1 MVLMSKMLKLFG
13 FVLLGGCFCIFGA
26 RAQDASYE
34 PVLPDG
40 DQNITSGIYY
50 DTVSPDPSNKT
61 HEGNISVSGEGDLN
75 IFAEQAADKYD
86 SSYTLN
92 GQLTVG
98 SDEVI
103 ESQSNGIVSII
114 NMSTGKFDFTMNG
127 GAVLV
132 QNGGNLYFGNRNGG
146 TNGGTMNVSGVPSF
160 YVQGNNSVLTFS
172 GVTVGGDNNGDN
184 KLESINISNMGTL
197 NLTNTEI
204 NGGDSLK
211 AVNVLTAGT
220 LSLEDSLLQG
230 DSFNLTVQDSG
241 TVELDNSTLSIN
253 NAAAKTE
260 GDDNSGAAI
269 VFDNGNLT
277 LKNGSKLEMTSGVDT
292 GVISGAFSF
301 TDSNVDIS
309 GSSTLSKG
317 NSGDM
322 LFSGGSLNL
331 GTPGD
336 TGDISKISHSG
347 LTGSI
352 RLSNVGNAT
361 LSGKSSIERTGAGGD
376 IVVNSTGL
384 VMKDEASLNV
394 STEGGNVVFSS
405 AVAQL
410 SDKASIKVAENSN
423 EVKIENNSNVTM
435 AGESSMSANHVYVS
449 NGSSLELT
457 GSAKIMAPGGAS
469 VSDSEGVKV
478 VASSVIMSEKA
489 RIEGDVSLENGG
501 FLGMSGNAEIEGDL
515 NTKSTTGYST
525 ISIGSTS
532 GGSSVV
538 AINGSVDISQSV
550 LSILNGN
557 TLRLGA
563 GSNNSFKNGS
573 YLSLGTGKLD
583 LNGGNLTMSGD
594 STLTLRIA
602 SESEYGQI
610 LNAGKIDI
618 KPGAGLDVSIDKNV
632 VSKGQTKAFQILSGT
647 VEGDWVNLNR
657 RYKFEYDTDK
667 QDGWYNVTQVAD
679 AGDIVIMDG
688 GTENNANTANAW
700 LEGNNFANGS
710 EAAKVYDE
718 LDYLS
723 QYGQGSEYVD
733 ALTALA
739 PDAAPLVRSLTTEN
753 SNQIFSTVQNRLEGG
768 SSLRMKPGRAGR
780 YARGLASGDMYR
792 EDAIWVQ
799 GLYNHSEL
807 SDTKEAKGFEIDSY
821 GGAIGLDNYVTDSL
835 KLGIGYAYTHGDIS
849 GFLRDTD
856 VDTHT
861 GFVYGEFKPNRW
873 FLNAIASYSFASY
886 DEEKRVST
894 FKVKGDYDVNAF
906 GAQVMTGYKMGYV
919 TPELGVRYLNV
930 KQDAYEDSI
939 GQRVDAVSNDVLT
952 GVFGIRI
959 KQDFFP
965 NRGFS
970 IRPEVHVA
978 ATYDFVQDDAVSVVS
993 LPNGSVYQ
1001 IEGENLD
1008 KFGLEAGAGLTLDVG
1023 NRLEMAVSYEGKF
1036 RKDYTDHSGLVNMK
1050 FKF

>member
-1 MVLMSKMLKLFG
+1 MVLMSKMLKSFG
-13 FVLLGGCFCIFGA
+13 FVLFGWCFCIFGA

-34 PVLPDG
+34 PVLPNG
-40 DQNITSGIYY
+40 DQDITSGIYY
-50 DTVSPDPSNKT
+50 DTVSQDSTSKT
-61 HEGNISVSGEGDLN
+61 HTGNISVSGEGDLN
-75 IFAEQAADKYD
+75 IFTEQAADSYD
-86 SSYTLN
+86 ASYTLN

-98 SDEVI
+98 SGEAV
-103 ESQSNGIVSII
+103 ENQVNGIVSII
-114 NMSTGKFDFTMNG
+114 NTSTGKFDFTMND

-132 QNGGNLYFGNRNGG
+132 QNGGNLYFGNNK
-146 TNGGTMNVSGVPSF
+146 GGTMNVLGVPSF
-160 YVQGNNSVLTFS
+160 YVQGDKSVLAFS
-172 GVTVGGDNNGDN
+172 GVTVGGDN
-184 KLESINISNMGTL
+184 KLESISVGNMGTV
-197 NLTNTEI
+197 NLANGTAI
-204 NGGDSLK
+204 NGGDGLK
-211 AVNVLTAGT
+211 AVNVLTGGK
-220 LSLEDSLLQG
+220 LSLKDSSLQG
-230 DSFNLTVQDSG
+230 DSFNLTVQDYG

-253 NAAAKTE
+253 NAAASA
-260 GDDNSGAAI
+260 GDAENPGAAI
-269 VFDNGNLT
+269 VFDNAALT
-277 LKNGSKLEMTSGVDT
+277 LKNSSKLEMKSSDNTVA
-292 GVISGAFSF
+292 SGAFSF
-301 TDSNVDIS
+301 TDSDVDVS
-309 GSSTLSKG
+309 GSSTLSKE

-322 LFSGGSLNL
+322 LFSGGSLKL

-336 TGDISKISHSG
+336 TGDESKISHSG
-347 LTGSI
+347 STGSI
-352 RLSNVGNAT
+352 RLSNVGKAT
-361 LSGKSSIERTGAGGD
+361 MSGKSSIERTGTGGD

-384 VMKDEASLNV
+384 EMTDEASLNV
-394 STEGGNVVFSS
+394 STTNGKVVFSG

-410 SDKASIKVAENSN
+410 SDSASIKTTGNSN
-423 EVKIENNSNVTM
+423 EVVIENNSNVTM
-435 AGESSMSANHVYVS
+435 KNGASMSADHVYIS
-449 NGSSLELT
+449 NGGSLELT
-457 GSAKIMAPGGAS
+457 DTATVTAPGVAS
-469 VSDSEGVKV
+469 APDSEGVKV
-478 VASSVIMSEKA
+478 VGSNVIMSGTSA
-489 RIEGDVSLENGG
+489 IDGDVSLENSS
-501 FLGMSGNAEIEGDL
+501 FLGMSGNARIDGDL

-525 ISIGSTS
+525 ISIGSTN
-532 GGSSVV
+532 GGSSNVS
-538 AINGSVDISQSV
+538 IDGSIDISQSV

-557 TLRLGA
+557 TLTLGSD
-563 GSNNSFKNGS
+563 SNNSFKNGS

-583 LNGGNLTMSGD
+583 LNGGDLTMSGD

-602 SESEYGQI
+602 SASEYGQI
-610 LNAGKIDI
+610 LNAGTIDI
-618 KPGAGLDVSIDKNV
+618 KQGAGLDVSIDKNV
-632 VSKGQTKAFQILSGT
+632 VSKGQTEEFQILSGNVT
-647 VEGDWVNLNR
+647 GDWVNLNR
-657 RYKFEYDTDK
+657 RYEFDHLGGGKYA
-667 QDGWYNVTQVAD
+667 VTQVAD

-688 GTENNANTANAW
+688 GTQNNANTANAW
-700 LEGNNFANGS
+700 LEGNSFANGS
-710 EAAKVYDE
+710 EAAKIYDE

-723 QYGQGSEYVD
+723 QYGQGSEYID

-753 SNQIFSTVQNRLEGG
+753 SNQIFNAVQNRLEGG
-768 SSLRMKPGRAGR
+768 SSLKMKPGRAGR

-821 GGAIGLDNYVTDSL
+821 GGAIGIDNYVTDSL

-919 TPELGVRYLNV
+919 TPELGVRYLNI

-952 GVFGIRI
+952 GVFGLRI

-1001 IEGENLD
+1001 IKGETLD

>member
-13 FVLLGGCFCIFGA
+13 FVLFGGCFCIFGA
-26 RAQDASYE
+26 RAQDVSDE

-50 DTVSPDPSNKT
+50 DTVSPDLSNKT

-75 IFAEQAADKYD
+75 IFAEQAADSYD

-98 SDEVI
+98 SDAVI

-146 TNGGTMNVSGVPSF
+146 TMNVSGVPSF
-160 YVQGNNSVLTFS
+160 YVQGNNSVLAFS
-172 GVTVGGDNNGDN
+172 GVTVGGDN
-184 KLESINISNMGTL
+184 KLESINVSNMGTL
-197 NLTNTEI
+197 NFTNTEI
-204 NGGDSLK
+204 NGGDGLK
-211 AVNVLTAGT
+211 AVNVLTAGK
-220 LSLEDSLLQG
+220 LSLKDSSLQG

-241 TVELDNSTLSIN
+241 TVELDNSTLSIDK
-253 NAAAKTE
+253 AAAQTGSE
-260 GDDNSGAAI
+260 MSSGAAI

-277 LKNGSKLEMTSGVDT
+277 LKGGSTLEMTSGTDT
-292 GVISGAFSF
+292 EVISGAFSF

-309 GSSTLSKG
+309 GSSMLSKE

-331 GTPGD
+331 GTPED

-347 LTGSI
+347 STGSI

-361 LSGKSSIERTGAGGD
+361 LSGKSSIERTGKGGD

-405 AVAQL
+405 TVAQL
-410 SDKASIKVAENSN
+410 SDKASIQATGNSN
-423 EVKIENNSNVTM
+423 EVVIENNSNVTM
-435 AGESSMSANHVYVS
+435 ADESSMSADHVYVS
-449 NGSSLELT
+449 NGGSLELT
-457 GSAKIMAPGGAS
+457 GSAKITAPGDAS

-501 FLGMSGNAEIEGDL
+501 FLGMSGNAEIDGDL

-532 GGSSVV
+532 GGPSVV
-538 AINGSVDISQSV
+538 AINGSIDISQSV

-557 TLRLGA
+557 TLTLGEKRD
-563 GSNNSFKNGS
+563 NSFKNGS

-610 LNAGKIDI
+610 LNAGKINI
-618 KPGAGLDVSIDKNV
+618 EQGAGLDVSIDKNV
-632 VSKGQTKAFQILSGT
+632 VSKGQTKEFQILSGT
-647 VEGDWVNLNR
+647 VDGDWVNLNR
-657 RYKFEYDTDK
+657 RYEFDHLGEGKYA
-667 QDGWYNVTQVAD
+667 VTQVAD

-930 KQDAYEDSI
+930 RQDAYEDSI

>member
-50 DTVSPDPSNKT
+50 DTVSPDLPSKT
-61 HEGNISVSGEGDLN
+61 HAGNISVSGEGDLN
-75 IFAEQAADKYD
+75 IFAEQAADSYD

-98 SDEVI
+98 SDAVI

-132 QNGGNLYFGNRNGG
+132 QNGGNLYLGNR
-146 TNGGTMNVSGVPSF
+146 NGGTMNVSGVPSF
-160 YVQGNNSVLTFS
+160 YVQGNNSVLAFS
-172 GVTVGGDNNGDN
+172 GVTVGGDN
-184 KLESINISNMGTL
+184 KLESINVSNMGTL
-197 NLTNTEI
+197 NFTNTEI
-204 NGGDSLK
+204 NGGDGLK
-211 AVNVLTAGT
+211 AVNVLTAGK
-220 LSLEDSLLQG
+220 LSLKDSSLQG

-253 NAAAKTE
+253 NAAAQTGSE
-260 GDDNSGAAI
+260 MSSGAAI

-277 LKNGSKLEMTSGVDT
+277 LNDKSKLEMTSDT
-292 GVISGAFSF
+292 DTEVVSGAFSF

-331 GTPGD
+331 GTSENTGD
-336 TGDISKISHSG
+336 TSKISHSG
-347 LTGSI
+347 STGSI

-361 LSGKSSIERTGAGGD
+361 LSGKSSIERTGTGGD
-376 IVVNSTGL
+376 IVVNSAGL

-394 STEGGNVVFSS
+394 STASGKVVFSS

-410 SDKASIKVAENSN
+410 FDKASIKATGNSN
-423 EVKIENNSNVTM
+423 EVVIENNSNVTM
-435 AGESSMSANHVYVS
+435 ADESSMSADHVYVS
-449 NGSSLELT
+449 NGGSLELT
-457 GSAKIMAPGGAS
+457 GSAKITAPGDAS

-478 VASSVIMSEKA
+478 VASSVIMSENA

-501 FLGMSGNAEIEGDL
+501 FLGMSGNAKIDGDL

-532 GGSSVV
+532 GGPSVV
-538 AINGSVDISQSV
+538 AINGSIDISQSV

-557 TLRLGA
+557 TLTLGE
-563 GSNNSFKNGS
+563 NRDNSFKNGS

-602 SESEYGQI
+602 SESDYGQI
-610 LNAGKIDI
+610 LNAGKINI
-618 KPGAGLDVSIDKNV
+618 EQGAGLDVSIDKNV
-632 VSKGQTKAFQILSGT
+632 VSKGETKEFQILSGT
-647 VEGDWVNLNR
+647 VDGNWVKLNR
-657 RYKFEYDTDK
+657 RYEFDHLGGGKYA
-667 QDGWYNVTQVAD
+667 VTQVAD

-1036 RKDYTDHSGLVNMK
+1036 RKDYTDHSGLLNMK

>member
-40 DQNITSGIYY
+40 DQNITSGKYY
-50 DTVSPDPSNKT
+50 DTVSQASSSKT

-75 IFAEQAADKYD
+75 IFAEQAANKYD

-98 SDEVI
+98 SDEVA
-103 ESQSNGIVSII
+103 ESQPNGTVHIV
-114 NMSTGKFDFTMNG
+114 NMTQGKFDFTMDG

-132 QNGGNLYFGNRNGG
+132 QNGGTLYFGNNAGG
-146 TNGGTMNVSGVPSF
+146 EMNVSGVPSF
-160 YVQGNNSVLTFS
+160 YVQGNNSVLAFS
-172 GVTVGGDNNGDN
+172 GVTVGGDN
-184 KLESINISNMGTL
+184 KLESINVNNMGTI

-204 NGGDSLK
+204 NGGDGLTG
-211 AVNVLTAGT
+211 VNVLAAGK
-220 LSLEDSLLQG
+220 LSLKDSSLQG

-241 TVELDNSTLSIN
+241 TVELDNSTLSIDK
-253 NAAAKTE
+253 AAAQTGGE
-260 GDDNSGAAI
+260 TSSEAAI

-277 LKNGSKLEMTSGVDT
+277 LKNGSKLMTSGADT
-292 GVISGAFSF
+292 GVISRAFSF

-347 LTGSI
+347 STGSI
-352 RLSNVGNAT
+352 RLLNVGSAA
-361 LSGKSSIERTGAGGD
+361 LSGKSSIERTGTEGG

-394 STEGGNVVFSS
+394 STASGKVVFSS

-410 SDKASIKVAENSN
+410 SDKASIQATGNSN
-423 EVKIENNSNVTM
+423 EVVIENNSNVTM

-457 GSAKIMAPGGAS
+457 GSAKITAPGDSS

-478 VASSVIMSEKA
+478 EASSVIMSEKA
-489 RIEGDVSLENGG
+489 RIEGNVSLENGG
-501 FLGMSGNAEIEGDL
+501 FLGMSGNAEIDGDL

-532 GGSSVV
+532 GGSSDVT
-538 AINGSVDISQSV
+538 INGSIDISQSV

-557 TLRLGA
+557 TLTLGEKRD
-563 GSNNSFKNGS
+563 NSFKNGS

-583 LNGGNLTMSGD
+583 LKGGNLTMSGD

-602 SESEYGQI
+602 SESDYGQI
-610 LNAGKIDI
+610 LNAGTINI
-618 KPGAGLDVSIDKNV
+618 EQGAGLDVSIDKNV
-632 VSKGQTKAFQILSGT
+632 VSKGETKEFQILSGT
-647 VEGDWVNLNR
+647 VDGKWVNLNR
-657 RYKFEYDTDK
+657 RYEFDHLGEGKYA
-667 QDGWYNVTQVAD
+667 VTQVAD

-753 SNQIFSTVQNRLEGG
+753 SNQIFNTVQNRLEGG

>member
-1 MVLMSKMLKLFG
+1 MVLMSKMLKSFG
-13 FVLLGGCFCIFGA
+13 FVLFGWCFCIFGA

-40 DQNITSGIYY
+40 DQDITSGIYY
-50 DTVSPDPSNKT
+50 DTVSQDSTSKT
-61 HEGNISVSGEGDLN
+61 HTGNISVSGEGDLN
-75 IFAEQAADKYD
+75 IFTEQAADSYD
-86 SSYTLN
+86 ASYTLN

-98 SDEVI
+98 SGEAV
-103 ESQSNGIVSII
+103 ESQVNGIVSII
-114 NMSTGKFDFTMNG
+114 NMSTGKFDFTMND

-132 QNGGNLYFGNRNGG
+132 QNGGNLYFGNNK
-146 TNGGTMNVSGVPSF
+146 GGTMNVLGVPSF
-160 YVQGNNSVLTFS
+160 YVQGDKSVLAFS
-172 GVTVGGDNNGDN
+172 GVAVGGDN
-184 KLESINISNMGTL
+184 KLESISVGNMGTV
-197 NLTNTEI
+197 NLANGTAI
-204 NGGDSLK
+204 NGSDGLK
-211 AVNVLTAGT
+211 AVNVLTGGK
-220 LSLEDSLLQG
+220 LSLKDSSLQG
-230 DSFNLTVQDSG
+230 DSFNLTVQDYG

-253 NAAAKTE
+253 NAAASA
-260 GDDNSGAAI
+260 GDAENPGAAI
-269 VFDNGNLT
+269 VFDNAALT
-277 LKNGSKLEMTSGVDT
+277 LKNSSKLEMKSSDNTVA
-292 GVISGAFSF
+292 SGAFSF

-347 LTGSI
+347 STGSI
-352 RLSNVGNAT
+352 RLSNVGTAT
-361 LSGKSSIERTGAGGD
+361 LSGKSSIERTGTGGD

-394 STEGGNVVFSS
+394 STASGKVVFSS

-410 SDKASIKVAENSN
+410 SDKASIQTTGDSN
-423 EVKIENNSNVTM
+423 EVVIENNSNVTM
-435 AGESSMSANHVYVS
+435 ADESSMSADHVYVS
-449 NGSSLELT
+449 NGGSLELT
-457 GSAKIMAPGGAS
+457 GSAKITAPGDSS

-478 VASSVIMSEKA
+478 VASSVIMSENA

-501 FLGMSGNAEIEGDL
+501 FLGMSGNAEIDGDL

-532 GGSSVV
+532 GGSSDVT
-538 AINGSVDISQSV
+538 INGSIDISQSV

-557 TLRLGA
+557 TLTLGE
-563 GSNNSFKNGS
+563 NRDNSFKNGS

-602 SESEYGQI
+602 SESDYGQI
-610 LNAGKIDI
+610 LNAGKINI
-618 KPGAGLDVSIDKNV
+618 EQGAGLDVSIDKNV
-632 VSKGQTKAFQILSGT
+632 VSKGETKEFQILSGT
-647 VEGDWVNLNR
+647 VSGKWVNLNR

-978 ATYDFVQDDAVSVVS
+978 ATYDFVQDDAISVVS

>member
-13 FVLLGGCFCIFGA
+13 FVLFGGCFCIFGA
-26 RAQDASYE
+26 RAQDVSDE

-50 DTVSPDPSNKT
+50 DTVSPDLSNKT

-75 IFAEQAADKYD
+75 IFAEQAADSYD

-98 SDEVI
+98 SDAVI

-146 TNGGTMNVSGVPSF
+146 TMNVSGVPSF
-160 YVQGNNSVLTFS
+160 YVQGNNSVLAFS
-172 GVTVGGDNNGDN
+172 GVTVGGDN
-184 KLESINISNMGTL
+184 KLESINVSNMGTL
-197 NLTNTEI
+197 NFTNTEI
-204 NGGDSLK
+204 NGGDGLK
-211 AVNVLTAGT
+211 AVNVLTAGK
-220 LSLEDSLLQG
+220 LSLKDSSLQG

-241 TVELDNSTLSIN
+241 TVELDNSTLSIDK
-253 NAAAKTE
+253 AAAQTGSE
-260 GDDNSGAAI
+260 MSSGAAI

-277 LKNGSKLEMTSGVDT
+277 LKGGSTLEMTSGTDT
-292 GVISGAFSF
+292 EVISGAFSF

-309 GSSTLSKG
+309 GSSMLSKE

-347 LTGSI
+347 STGSI
-352 RLSNVGNAT
+352 RLSNVGTAT
-361 LSGKSSIERTGAGGD
+361 LSGKSSIERTGTGGD

-394 STEGGNVVFSS
+394 STASGKVVFSS

-410 SDKASIKVAENSN
+410 SEKASIQATGNSN
-423 EVKIENNSNVTM
+423 EVVIENNSNVTM
-435 AGESSMSANHVYVS
+435 ADESSMSAEHVYVS
-449 NGSSLELT
+449 NGGSLELT
-457 GSAKIMAPGGAS
+457 GSAKITAPGDAS

-501 FLGMSGNAEIEGDL
+501 FLGMSGNAEIDGDL

-532 GGSSVV
+532 GGPSVV
-538 AINGSVDISQSV
+538 AINGSIDISQSV

-557 TLRLGA
+557 TLTLGE
-563 GSNNSFKNGS
+563 NRDNSFKNGS

-610 LNAGKIDI
+610 LNAGEINI
-618 KPGAGLDVSIDKNV
+618 EQGAGLDVSIDKNV
-632 VSKGQTKAFQILSGT
+632 VSKGETKEFQILSGD
-647 VEGDWVNLNR
+647 VNGDWVNLNR
-657 RYKFEYDTDK
+657 RYEFKYL
-667 QDGWYNVTQVAD
+667 DGGKYAVTQVAD

-688 GTENNANTANAW
+688 GTQNNANTANAW

-718 LDYLS
+718 LDRLS

>member
-50 DTVSPDPSNKT
+50 DTVSPDVSNKT
-61 HEGNISVSGEGDLN
+61 HEGNISVSDEGDLN
-75 IFAEQAADKYD
+75 IFAEQAADSYD
-86 SSYTLN
+86 ASYTLN

-98 SDEVI
+98 SGEAV
-103 ESQSNGIVSII
+103 ESQVNGIVSII
-114 NMSTGKFDFTMNG
+114 NMSTGKFDFTMND

-132 QNGGNLYFGNRNGG
+132 QNGGNLYFGNNK
-146 TNGGTMNVSGVPSF
+146 GGTMNVLGVPSF
-160 YVQGNNSVLTFS
+160 YVQGDKSVLAFS
-172 GVTVGGDNNGDN
+172 GVAVGGDN
-184 KLESINISNMGTL
+184 KLESISVGNMGTV
-197 NLTNTEI
+197 NLANGTAI
-204 NGGDSLK
+204 NGSDGLK
-211 AVNVLTAGT
+211 AVNVLTGGK
-220 LSLEDSLLQG
+220 LSLKDSSLQG
-230 DSFNLTVQDSG
+230 DSFNLTVQDYG

-253 NAAAKTE
+253 NAAASA
-260 GDDNSGAAI
+260 GDAENPGAAI
-269 VFDNGNLT
+269 VFDNAALT
-277 LKNGSKLEMTSGVDT
+277 LKNSSKLEMKSSDNTVA
-292 GVISGAFSF
+292 SGAFSF
-301 TDSNVDIS
+301 TDSDVDVS

-331 GTPGD
+331 GTSGD

-347 LTGSI
+347 STGSI

-361 LSGKSSIERTGAGGD
+361 LSGKSSIERTGTGGD

-394 STEGGNVVFSS
+394 STASGKVVFSS

-410 SDKASIKVAENSN
+410 SDKASIQATGDSN
-423 EVKIENNSNVTM
+423 EVVIENNSNVTM
-435 AGESSMSANHVYVS
+435 ADESSMSADHVYVS
-449 NGSSLELT
+449 NGGSLELT
-457 GSAKIMAPGGAS
+457 GSAKITAPGDAS

-478 VASSVIMSEKA
+478 VASSVIMSENA
-489 RIEGDVSLENGG
+489 SIEGDVSLENGG
-501 FLGMSGNAEIEGDL
+501 FLGMSGNAKIDGDL

-532 GGSSVV
+532 GGSSDVT
-538 AINGSVDISQSV
+538 INGSIDISQSV

-647 VEGDWVNLNR
+647 VDGDWVNLNR
-657 RYKFEYDTDK
+657 RYKFDHLGGGK
-667 QDGWYNVTQVAD
+667 YNVTQVAD

-700 LEGNNFANGS
+700 LEGNSFANGS

-753 SNQIFSTVQNRLEGG
+753 SNQIFNTVQNRLEGG

>member
-1 MVLMSKMLKLFG
+1 MVLMSKMLKSFG
-13 FVLLGGCFCIFGA
+13 FVLFGWCFCIFGA

-40 DQNITSGIYY
+40 DQDITSGIYY
-50 DTVSPDPSNKT
+50 DTVSQDSTSKT
-61 HEGNISVSGEGDLN
+61 HTGNISVSGEGDLN
-75 IFAEQAADKYD
+75 IFTEQAADSYD
-86 SSYTLN
+86 ASYTLN

-98 SDEVI
+98 SGEAV
-103 ESQSNGIVSII
+103 ESQVNGIVSII
-114 NMSTGKFDFTMNG
+114 NMSTGKFGFTMND

-132 QNGGNLYFGNRNGG
+132 QNGGNLYFGNNK
-146 TNGGTMNVSGVPSF
+146 GGTMNVLGVPSF
-160 YVQGNNSVLTFS
+160 YVQGDKSVLAFS
-172 GVTVGGDNNGDN
+172 GVAVGGDN
-184 KLESINISNMGTL
+184 KLESISVGNMGTV
-197 NLTNTEI
+197 NLANGTAI
-204 NGGDSLK
+204 NGSDGLK
-211 AVNVLTAGT
+211 AVNVLTGGK
-220 LSLEDSLLQG
+220 LSLKDSSLQG
-230 DSFNLTVQDSG
+230 DSFNLTVQDYG

-253 NAAAKTE
+253 NAAASA
-260 GDDNSGAAI
+260 GDAENPGAAI
-269 VFDNGNLT
+269 VFDNAALT
-277 LKNGSKLEMTSGVDT
+277 LKNSSKLEMKSSDNTVA
-292 GVISGAFSF
+292 SGAFSF
-301 TDSNVDIS
+301 TDSDVDVS

-347 LTGSI
+347 STGSI

-361 LSGKSSIERTGAGGD
+361 LSGKSSIERTGTGGD

-394 STEGGNVVFSS
+394 SMASGKVVFSS

-410 SDKASIKVAENSN
+410 SDKASIQATGDSN
-423 EVKIENNSNVTM
+423 EVVIENNSNVTM
-435 AGESSMSANHVYVS
+435 ADESSMSADHVYVS
-449 NGSSLELT
+449 NGGSLELT
-457 GSAKIMAPGGAS
+457 GSAKITAPGDAS

-478 VASSVIMSEKA
+478 VASSVIMSENA
-489 RIEGDVSLENGG
+489 SIEGDVSLENGG
-501 FLGMSGNAEIEGDL
+501 FLGMSGNAKIDGDL

-532 GGSSVV
+532 GGSSDVT
-538 AINGSVDISQSV
+538 INGSIDISQSV
-550 LSILNGN
+550 LSILNSN

-647 VEGDWVNLNR
+647 VDGDWVNLNR
-657 RYKFEYDTDK
+657 RYKFDHLGGGK
-667 QDGWYNVTQVAD
+667 YNVTQVAD

-700 LEGNNFANGS
+700 LEGNSFANGS

-753 SNQIFSTVQNRLEGG
+753 SNQIFNTVQNRLEGG

>member
-1 MVLMSKMLKLFG
+1 MVLMSKMLKSFG
-13 FVLLGGCFCIFGA
+13 FVLFGWCFCIFGA

-40 DQNITSGIYY
+40 DQDITSGIYY
-50 DTVSPDPSNKT
+50 DTVSQDSTSKT
-61 HEGNISVSGEGDLN
+61 HTGNISVSGEGDLN
-75 IFAEQAADKYD
+75 IFTEQAADSYD
-86 SSYTLN
+86 ASYTLN

-98 SDEVI
+98 SGEAV
-103 ESQSNGIVSII
+103 ESQVNGIVSII
-114 NMSTGKFDFTMNG
+114 NMSTGKFDFTMND

-132 QNGGNLYFGNRNGG
+132 QNGGNLYFGNNK
-146 TNGGTMNVSGVPSF
+146 GGTMNVLGVPSF
-160 YVQGNNSVLTFS
+160 YVQGDKSVLAFS
-172 GVTVGGDNNGDN
+172 GVAVGGDN
-184 KLESINISNMGTL
+184 KLESISVGNMGTV
-197 NLTNTEI
+197 NLANGTAI
-204 NGGDSLK
+204 NGSDGLK
-211 AVNVLTAGT
+211 AVNVLTGGK
-220 LSLEDSLLQG
+220 LSLKDSSLQG
-230 DSFNLTVQDSG
+230 DSFNLTVQDYG

-253 NAAAKTE
+253 NAAASA
-260 GDDNSGAAI
+260 GDAENPGAAI
-269 VFDNGNLT
+269 VFDNAALT
-277 LKNGSKLEMTSGVDT
+277 LKTSSKLEMKSSDNTVA
-292 GVISGAFSF
+292 SGAFSF
-301 TDSNVDIS
+301 TDSDVDVS

-347 LTGSI
+347 STGSI
-352 RLSNVGNAT
+352 RLSNVGTAI
-361 LSGKSSIERTGAGGD
+361 LSGKSSIERTGTGGD

-394 STEGGNVVFSS
+394 STASGKIVFSS

-410 SDKASIKVAENSN
+410 SGKASIQATGNSN
-423 EVKIENNSNVTM
+423 EVVIENNSNVTM
-435 AGESSMSANHVYVS
+435 ADESSISAEHVYVS
-449 NGSSLELT
+449 NGGSLELT
-457 GSAKIMAPGGAS
+457 GSAKITAPGDAS

-478 VASSVIMSEKA
+478 VASSVIMSENA

-501 FLGMSGNAEIEGDL
+501 FLGMSGNAEIDGDL

-557 TLRLGA
+557 TLTLGEKRD
-563 GSNNSFKNGS
+563 NSFKNGS

-647 VEGDWVNLNR
+647 VDGDWVNLNR
-657 RYKFEYDTDK
+657 RYKFDHLGGGK
-667 QDGWYNVTQVAD
+667 YNVTQVAD

-700 LEGNNFANGS
+700 LEGNSFANGS

-753 SNQIFSTVQNRLEGG
+753 SNQIFNTVQNRLEGG

>member
-1 MVLMSKMLKLFG
+1 MVLMSKMLKSFG
-13 FVLLGGCFCIFGA
+13 FVLFGWCFCIFGA

-40 DQNITSGIYY
+40 DQDITSGIYY
-50 DTVSPDPSNKT
+50 DTVSQDSTSKT
-61 HEGNISVSGEGDLN
+61 HTGNISVSGEGDLN
-75 IFAEQAADKYD
+75 IFTEQAADSYD
-86 SSYTLN
+86 ASYTLN

-98 SDEVI
+98 SGEAV
-103 ESQSNGIVSII
+103 ESQVNGIVSII
-114 NMSTGKFDFTMNG
+114 NMSTGKFDFTMND

-132 QNGGNLYFGNRNGG
+132 QNGGNLYFGNNK
-146 TNGGTMNVSGVPSF
+146 GGTMNVLGVPSF
-160 YVQGNNSVLTFS
+160 YVQGDKSVLAFS
-172 GVTVGGDNNGDN
+172 GVAVGGDN
-184 KLESINISNMGTL
+184 KLESISVGNMGTV
-197 NLTNTEI
+197 NLANGTAI
-204 NGGDSLK
+204 NGSDGLK
-211 AVNVLTAGT
+211 AVNVLTGGK
-220 LSLEDSLLQG
+220 LSLKDSSLQG
-230 DSFNLTVQDSG
+230 DSFNLTVQDYG

-253 NAAAKTE
+253 NAAASA
-260 GDDNSGAAI
+260 GDAENPGAAI
-269 VFDNGNLT
+269 VFDNAALT
-277 LKNGSKLEMTSGVDT
+277 LKNSSKLEMKSSDNTVA
-292 GVISGAFSF
+292 SGAFSF
-301 TDSNVDIS
+301 TDSDVDVS

-331 GTPGD
+331 GTSGD

-347 LTGSI
+347 STGSI

-361 LSGKSSIERTGAGGD
+361 LSGKSSIERTGTGGD

-394 STEGGNVVFSS
+394 STASGKVVFSS

-410 SDKASIKVAENSN
+410 SDKASIQATGDSN
-423 EVKIENNSNVTM
+423 EVVIENNSNVTM
-435 AGESSMSANHVYVS
+435 ADESSMSADHVYVS
-449 NGSSLELT
+449 NGGSLELT
-457 GSAKIMAPGGAS
+457 GSAKITAPGDVS

-501 FLGMSGNAEIEGDL
+501 FLGMSGNAEIDGDL

-532 GGSSVV
+532 GGSSDVT
-538 AINGSVDISQSV
+538 INGSIDISQSV

-557 TLRLGA
+557 TLTLGEKRD
-563 GSNNSFKNGS
+563 NSFKNGS

-583 LNGGNLTMSGD
+583 LKGGNLTMSGD

-602 SESEYGQI
+602 SESDYGQI
-610 LNAGKIDI
+610 LNAGTINI
-618 KPGAGLDVSIDKNV
+618 EQGAGLDVSIDKNV
-632 VSKGQTKAFQILSGT
+632 VSKGETKEFQILSGT
-647 VEGDWVNLNR
+647 VDGKWVNLNR
-657 RYKFEYDTDK
+657 RYEFDHLGEGKYA
-667 QDGWYNVTQVAD
+667 VTQVAD

>member
-1 MVLMSKMLKLFG
+1 MVLMSKMLKSFG
-13 FVLLGGCFCIFGA
+13 FVLFGWCFCIFGA

-40 DQNITSGIYY
+40 DQDITSGIYY
-50 DTVSPDPSNKT
+50 DTVSQDSTSKT
-61 HEGNISVSGEGDLN
+61 HTGNISVSGEGDLN
-75 IFAEQAADKYD
+75 IFTEQAADSYD
-86 SSYTLN
+86 ASYTLN

-98 SDEVI
+98 SGEAV
-103 ESQSNGIVSII
+103 ESQVNGIVSII
-114 NMSTGKFDFTMNG
+114 NMSTGKFDFTMND

-132 QNGGNLYFGNRNGG
+132 QNGGNLYFGNNK
-146 TNGGTMNVSGVPSF
+146 GGTMNVLGVPSF
-160 YVQGNNSVLTFS
+160 YVQGDKSVLAFS
-172 GVTVGGDNNGDN
+172 GVAVGGDN
-184 KLESINISNMGTL
+184 KLESISVGNMGTV
-197 NLTNTEI
+197 NLANGTAI
-204 NGGDSLK
+204 NGSDGLK
-211 AVNVLTAGT
+211 GVNVLAGGT
-220 LSLEDSLLQG
+220 LSLKDSSLQG
-230 DSFNLTVQDSG
+230 DSFNLTVQDYG
-241 TVELDNSTLSIN
+241 TVELDNSTLSID
-253 NAAAKTE
+253 NAAAQTGGE
-260 GDDNSGAAI
+260 TSSGAAI

-277 LKNGSKLEMTSGVDT
+277 LKDKSKLEMTSGVDT

-301 TDSNVDIS
+301 TDSNVNIS

-347 LTGSI
+347 STGSI

-361 LSGKSSIERTGAGGD
+361 LSGKSSIERTGTGGD

-394 STEGGNVVFSS
+394 STASGKVVFSS

-410 SDKASIKVAENSN
+410 SDKASIQATGDSN
-423 EVKIENNSNVTM
+423 EVVIENNSNVTM
-435 AGESSMSANHVYVS
+435 ADESSMSADHVYVS
-449 NGSSLELT
+449 NGGSLELT
-457 GSAKIMAPGGAS
+457 GSAKITAPGDAS

-478 VASSVIMSEKA
+478 VASSVIMSENA
-489 RIEGDVSLENGG
+489 SIEGDVSLENGG
-501 FLGMSGNAEIEGDL
+501 FLGMSGNAKIDGDL

-532 GGSSVV
+532 GGSSDVT
-538 AINGSVDISQSV
+538 INGSIDISQSV

-557 TLRLGA
+557 TLTLGEKRD
-563 GSNNSFKNGS
+563 NSFKNGS

-583 LNGGNLTMSGD
+583 LKGGNLTMSGD

-602 SESEYGQI
+602 SESDYGQI
-610 LNAGKIDI
+610 LNAGTINI
-618 KPGAGLDVSIDKNV
+618 EQGAGLDVSIDKNV
-632 VSKGQTKAFQILSGT
+632 VSKGETKEFQILSGT
-647 VEGDWVNLNR
+647 VDGKWVNLNR
-657 RYKFEYDTDK
+657 RYEFDHLGEGKYA
-667 QDGWYNVTQVAD
+667 VTQVAD

-939 GQRVDAVSNDVLT
+939 GQRVDTVSNDVLT

>member
-1 MVLMSKMLKLFG
+1 MVLMSKMLKSFG
-13 FVLLGGCFCIFGA
+13 FVLFGWCFCIFGA

-40 DQNITSGIYY
+40 DQDITSGIYY
-50 DTVSPDPSNKT
+50 DTVSQDSTSKT
-61 HEGNISVSGEGDLN
+61 HTGNISVSGEGDLN
-75 IFAEQAADKYD
+75 IFTEQAADSYD
-86 SSYTLN
+86 ASYTLN

-98 SDEVI
+98 SGEAV
-103 ESQSNGIVSII
+103 ESQVNGIVSII
-114 NMSTGKFDFTMNG
+114 NMSTGKFDFTMND

-132 QNGGNLYFGNRNGG
+132 QNGGNLYFGNNK
-146 TNGGTMNVSGVPSF
+146 GGTMNILGVPSF
-160 YVQGNNSVLTFS
+160 YVQGDKSVLAFS
-172 GVTVGGDNNGDN
+172 GVAVGGDN
-184 KLESINISNMGTL
+184 KLESISVGNMGTV
-197 NLTNTEI
+197 NLANGTAI
-204 NGGDSLK
+204 NGSDGLK
-211 AVNVLTAGT
+211 AVNVLTGGK
-220 LSLEDSLLQG
+220 LSLKDSSLQG
-230 DSFNLTVQDSG
+230 DSFNLTVQDYG

-253 NAAAKTE
+253 NAAASA
-260 GDDNSGAAI
+260 GDAENPGAAI
-269 VFDNGNLT
+269 VFDNAALT
-277 LKNGSKLEMTSGVDT
+277 LKNSSKLEMKSSDNTVA
-292 GVISGAFSF
+292 SGAFSF
-301 TDSNVDIS
+301 TDSDVDVS

-331 GTPGD
+331 GTSGD

-347 LTGSI
+347 STGSI

-361 LSGKSSIERTGAGGD
+361 LSGKSSIERTGTGGD

-394 STEGGNVVFSS
+394 STASGKVVFSS

-410 SDKASIKVAENSN
+410 SDKASIQATGDSN
-423 EVKIENNSNVTM
+423 EVVIENNSNVTM
-435 AGESSMSANHVYVS
+435 ADESSMSADHVYVS
-449 NGSSLELT
+449 NGGSLELT
-457 GSAKIMAPGGAS
+457 GSAKITAPGDAS

-478 VASSVIMSEKA
+478 VASSVIMSENA
-489 RIEGDVSLENGG
+489 SIEGDVSLENGG
-501 FLGMSGNAEIEGDL
+501 FLGMSGNAKIDGDL

-532 GGSSVV
+532 GGSSDVT
-538 AINGSVDISQSV
+538 INGSIDISQSV

-647 VEGDWVNLNR
+647 VDGDWVNLNR
-657 RYKFEYDTDK
+657 RYKFDHLGGGK
-667 QDGWYNVTQVAD
+667 YNVTQVAD

-700 LEGNNFANGS
+700 LEGNSFANGS

-753 SNQIFSTVQNRLEGG
+753 SNQIFNTVQNRLEGG

-939 GQRVDAVSNDVLT
+939 GQRVDVVSNDVLT

>member
-1 MVLMSKMLKLFG
+1 MVLMSKMLKSFG
-13 FVLLGGCFCIFGA
+13 FVLFGWCFCIFGA

-40 DQNITSGIYY
+40 DQDITSGIYY
-50 DTVSPDPSNKT
+50 DTVSQDSTSKT
-61 HEGNISVSGEGDLN
+61 HTGNISVSGEGDLN
-75 IFAEQAADKYD
+75 IFTEQAADSYD
-86 SSYTLN
+86 ASYTLN

-98 SDEVI
+98 SGEAV
-103 ESQSNGIVSII
+103 ESQVNGIVSII

-146 TNGGTMNVSGVPSF
+146 TMNVSGVPSF
-160 YVQGNNSVLTFS
+160 YVQGDKSVLAFS
-172 GVTVGGDNNGDN
+172 GVAVGGDN
-184 KLESINISNMGTL
+184 KLESISVGNMGTV
-197 NLTNTEI
+197 NLANGTAI
-204 NGGDSLK
+204 NGSDGLK
-211 AVNVLTAGT
+211 AVNVLTGGK
-220 LSLEDSLLQG
+220 LSLKDSSLQG
-230 DSFNLTVQDSG
+230 DSFNLTVQDYG

-253 NAAAKTE
+253 NAAASA
-260 GDDNSGAAI
+260 GDAENPGAAI
-269 VFDNGNLT
+269 VFDNAALT
-277 LKNGSKLEMTSGVDT
+277 LKNSSKLEMKSSDNTVA
-292 GVISGAFSF
+292 SGAFSF
-301 TDSNVDIS
+301 TDSDVDVS

-331 GTPGD
+331 GTSGD

-347 LTGSI
+347 STGSI

-361 LSGKSSIERTGAGGD
+361 LSGKSSIERTGTGGD

-394 STEGGNVVFSS
+394 STASGKVVFSS

-410 SDKASIKVAENSN
+410 SDKASIQATGDSN
-423 EVKIENNSNVTM
+423 EVVIENNSNVTM
-435 AGESSMSANHVYVS
+435 ADESSMSADHVYVS
-449 NGSSLELT
+449 NGGSLELT
-457 GSAKIMAPGGAS
+457 GSAKITAPGDAS

-478 VASSVIMSEKA
+478 VASSVIMSENA
-489 RIEGDVSLENGG
+489 SIEGDVSLENGG
-501 FLGMSGNAEIEGDL
+501 FLGMSGNAKIDGDL

-532 GGSSVV
+532 GGSSDVT
-538 AINGSVDISQSV
+538 INGSIDISQSV

-667 QDGWYNVTQVAD
+667 QNGWYNVTQVAD

-700 LEGNNFANGS
+700 LEGNSFANGS

-978 ATYDFVQDDAVSVVS
+978 ATYDFVQDDAISVVS

>member
-1 MVLMSKMLKLFG
+1 MVLMSKMLKSFG
-13 FVLLGGCFCIFGA
+13 FVLFGWCFCIFGA

-40 DQNITSGIYY
+40 DQDITSGIYY
-50 DTVSPDPSNKT
+50 DTVSQDSTSKT
-61 HEGNISVSGEGDLN
+61 HTGNISVSGEGDLN
-75 IFAEQAADKYD
+75 IFTEQAADSYD
-86 SSYTLN
+86 ASYTLN

-98 SDEVI
+98 SGEAV
-103 ESQSNGIVSII
+103 ESQVNGIVSII
-114 NMSTGKFDFTMNG
+114 NMSTGKFDFTMND

-132 QNGGNLYFGNRNGG
+132 QNGGNLYFGNNK
-146 TNGGTMNVSGVPSF
+146 GGTMNVSGVPSF
-160 YVQGNNSVLTFS
+160 YVQGNNSVLAFS
-172 GVTVGGDNNGDN
+172 GVTVDGDNNGNN
-184 KLESINISNMGTL
+184 KLESIFVSDMGTL
-197 NLTNTEI
+197 NLADGTKI
-204 NGGDSLK
+204 NGGDGLK
-211 AVNVLTAGT
+211 GVNVLTGGK
-220 LSLEDSLLQG
+220 LSLKDSSLQG
-230 DSFNLTVQDSG
+230 DSFNLTVQDYG

-253 NAAAKTE
+253 NAAASA
-260 GDDNSGAAI
+260 GDAENPGAAI
-269 VFDNGNLT
+269 VFDNAALT
-277 LKNGSKLEMTSGVDT
+277 LKNSSKLEMKSSDNTVA
-292 GVISGAFSF
+292 SGAFSF
-301 TDSNVDIS
+301 TDSDVDVS

-331 GTPGD
+331 GTSGD

-347 LTGSI
+347 STGSI

-361 LSGKSSIERTGAGGD
+361 LSGKSSIERTGTGGD

-394 STEGGNVVFSS
+394 STASGKVVFSS

-410 SDKASIKVAENSN
+410 SDKASIQATGDSN
-423 EVKIENNSNVTM
+423 EVVIENNSNVTM
-435 AGESSMSANHVYVS
+435 ADESSMSADHVYVS
-449 NGSSLELT
+449 NGGSLELT
-457 GSAKIMAPGGAS
+457 GSAKITAPGDAS

-478 VASSVIMSEKA
+478 VASSVIMSENA
-489 RIEGDVSLENGG
+489 SIEGDVSLENGG
-501 FLGMSGNAEIEGDL
+501 FLGMSGNAKIDGDL

-532 GGSSVV
+532 GGSSDVT
-538 AINGSVDISQSV
+538 INGSIDISQSV

-632 VSKGQTKAFQILSGT
+632 VSKGQTKEFQILSGT
-647 VEGDWVNLNR
+647 VDGDWVNLNR
-657 RYKFEYDTDK
+657 RYKFDHLGGGK
-667 QDGWYNVTQVAD
+667 YNVTQVAD

-700 LEGNNFANGS
+700 LEGNSFANGS

-753 SNQIFSTVQNRLEGG
+753 SNQIFNTVQNRLEGG

-1008 KFGLEAGAGLTLDVG
+1008 KFSLEAGAGLTLDVG

>member
-1 MVLMSKMLKLFG
+1 MVLMSKMLKSFG
-13 FVLLGGCFCIFGA
+13 FVLFGWCFCIFGA

-40 DQNITSGIYY
+40 DQDITSGIYY
-50 DTVSPDPSNKT
+50 DTVSQDSTSKT
-61 HEGNISVSGEGDLN
+61 HTGNISVSGEGDLN
-75 IFAEQAADKYD
+75 IFTEQAADSYD
-86 SSYTLN
+86 ASYTLN

-98 SDEVI
+98 SGEAV
-103 ESQSNGIVSII
+103 ESQVNGIVSII
-114 NMSTGKFDFTMNG
+114 NMSTGKFDFTMND

-132 QNGGNLYFGNRNGG
+132 QNGGNLYFGNNK
-146 TNGGTMNVSGVPSF
+146 GGTMNVLGVPSF
-160 YVQGNNSVLTFS
+160 YVQGDKSVLAFS
-172 GVTVGGDNNGDN
+172 GVAVGGDN
-184 KLESINISNMGTL
+184 KLESINVSNMGTL

-277 LKNGSKLEMTSGVDT
+277 LKDKSKLEMTSGVDKEVT
-292 GVISGAFSF
+292 SGAFSF

-347 LTGSI
+347 STGSI
-352 RLSNVGNAT
+352 RLSNVGTAT
-361 LSGKSSIERTGAGGD
+361 LSGKSSIERTGTGGD

-394 STEGGNVVFSS
+394 STASGKVVFSS

-573 YLSLGTGKLD
+573 YLSLGTGKLN

>member
-50 DTVSPDPSNKT
+50 DTVSPDVSNKT
-61 HEGNISVSGEGDLN
+61 HEGNISVSDEGDLN
-75 IFAEQAADKYD
+75 IFAEQAADSYD

-146 TNGGTMNVSGVPSF
+146 TMNVSGVPSF
-160 YVQGNNSVLTFS
+160 YVQGDKSVLAFS
-172 GVTVGGDNNGDN
+172 GVAVGGDN
-184 KLESINISNMGTL
+184 KLESINVSNMGTL

-220 LSLEDSLLQG
+220 LSLKDSSLQG
-230 DSFNLTVQDSG
+230 NSFNLTVQDSG
-241 TVELDNSTLSIN
+241 TVELDKSTLSIN

-269 VFDNGNLT
+269 VFDNGNLI
-277 LKNGSKLEMTSGVDT
+277 LKNGSKLEMTSGVDKEVT
-292 GVISGAFSF
+292 SGAFSF
-301 TDSNVDIS
+301 TDSDVDIS
-309 GSSTLSKG
+309 GSSTLSKE

-347 LTGSI
+347 STGSI
-352 RLSNVGNAT
+352 RLSNVGTAT
-361 LSGKSSIERTGAGGD
+361 LSGKSSIERTGTGGD

-384 VMKDEASLNV
+384 VVKDEASLNV
-394 STEGGNVVFSS
+394 STASGKIVFSS

-410 SDKASIKVAENSN
+410 SGKASIQATGNSN
-423 EVKIENNSNVTM
+423 EVVIENNSNVTM
-435 AGESSMSANHVYVS
+435 ADESSISAEHVYVS
-449 NGSSLELT
+449 NGGSLELT
-457 GSAKIMAPGGAS
+457 GSAKITAPGDAS

-478 VASSVIMSEKA
+478 VASSVIMSENA

-501 FLGMSGNAEIEGDL
+501 FLGMSGNAEIDGDL

-532 GGSSVV
+532 GGSSDVT
-538 AINGSVDISQSV
+538 INGSIDISQSV

>member
-50 DTVSPDPSNKT
+50 DTVSPDLSNKT

-75 IFAEQAADKYD
+75 IFAEQAADSYD

-146 TNGGTMNVSGVPSF
+146 TMNVSGVPSF
-160 YVQGNNSVLTFS
+160 YVQGNNSVLAFS
-172 GVTVGGDNNGDN
+172 GVTVDGDNNGNN
-184 KLESINISNMGTL
+184 KLESIFVSDMGTL
-197 NLTNTEI
+197 NLADGTKI
-204 NGGDSLK
+204 NGGDGLK
-211 AVNVLTAGT
+211 GVNVLAGGK
-220 LSLEDSLLQG
+220 LSLKDSSLQG
-230 DSFNLTVQDSG
+230 DSFNLTVQDYG

-253 NAAAKTE
+253 NAAASA
-260 GDDNSGAAI
+260 GDAENPGAAI
-269 VFDNGNLT
+269 VFDNAALT
-277 LKNGSKLEMTSGVDT
+277 LKNSSKLEMKSSDNTVA
-292 GVISGAFSF
+292 SGAFSF
-301 TDSNVDIS
+301 TDSDVDVS

-331 GTPGD
+331 GTSGD

-347 LTGSI
+347 STGSI

-361 LSGKSSIERTGAGGD
+361 LSGKSSIERTGTGGD

-394 STEGGNVVFSS
+394 STASGKVVFSS

-410 SDKASIKVAENSN
+410 SDKASIQATGDSN
-423 EVKIENNSNVTM
+423 EVVIENNSNVTM
-435 AGESSMSANHVYVS
+435 ADESSMSADHVYVS
-449 NGSSLELT
+449 NGGSLELT
-457 GSAKIMAPGGAS
+457 GSAKITAPGDAS

-478 VASSVIMSEKA
+478 VASSVIMSENA
-489 RIEGDVSLENGG
+489 SIEGDVSLENGG
-501 FLGMSGNAEIEGDL
+501 FLGMSGNAKIDGDL

-532 GGSSVV
+532 GGSSDVT
-538 AINGSVDISQSV
+538 INGSIDISQSV

-647 VEGDWVNLNR
+647 VDGDWVNLNR
-657 RYKFEYDTDK
+657 RYKFDHLGGGK
-667 QDGWYNVTQVAD
+667 YNVTQVAD

-700 LEGNNFANGS
+700 LEGNSFANGS

-753 SNQIFSTVQNRLEGG
+753 SNQIFNTVQNRLEGG

-886 DEEKRVST
+886 DEEKKVST

>member
-1 MVLMSKMLKLFG
+1 MVLMSKMLKSFG
-13 FVLLGGCFCIFGA
+13 FVLLGVCFSSLVN
-26 RAQDASYE
+26 AQVSSIPDDATAI
-34 PVLPDG
+34 D
-40 DQNITSGIYY
+40 SGTYADILTDDTLTKEHTGSIGVY
-50 DTVSPDPSNKT
+50 DSGVVAVEAA
-61 HEGNISVSGEGDLN
+61 EGNTNSSFYILKGDILVGAADRPDQKGGTFNISNRSEESFNFQFDGTESGLISVDNNGSFLVEGGETDKAIVNLTGVTSLN
-75 IFAEQAADKYD
+75 VSNAGKISFSKA
-86 SSYTLN
+86 
-92 GQLTVG
+92 TVG
-98 SDEVI
+98 
-103 ESQSNGIVSII
+103 
-114 NMSTGKFDFTMNG
+114 
-127 GAVLV
+127 
-132 QNGGNLYFGNRNGG
+132 
-146 TNGGTMNVSGVPSF
+146 
-160 YVQGNNSVLTFS
+160 
-172 GVTVGGDNNGDN
+172 GDN
-184 KLESINISNMGTL
+184 KLESINVSNMGTL

-211 AVNVLTAGT
+211 AVNVLTAGK
-220 LSLEDSLLQG
+220 LSLKDSSLHG

-241 TVELDNSTLSIN
+241 TVELDNSTLSIDK
-253 NAAAKTE
+253 AAAQTGGE
-260 GDDNSGAAI
+260 TSSEAAI

-277 LKNGSKLEMTSGVDT
+277 LKNGSKLEMTSGADT

-347 LTGSI
+347 STGSI
-352 RLSNVGNAT
+352 RLSNVGTAT
-361 LSGKSSIERTGAGGD
+361 LSGKSSIERTGTGGD
-376 IVVNSTGL
+376 IVVNSTGF

-394 STEGGNVVFSS
+394 STASGKVVFSS

-410 SDKASIKVAENSN
+410 SDKASIQTTGDSS
-423 EVKIENNSNVTM
+423 EVVIENNSNVTM
-435 AGESSMSANHVYVS
+435 ADESSMSAEHVYVS
-449 NGSSLELT
+449 NGGSLELT
-457 GSAKIMAPGGAS
+457 DSAKITAPRDAS

-501 FLGMSGNAEIEGDL
+501 FLGMSGEAEIDGDL

-532 GGSSVV
+532 GGSSDVT
-538 AINGSVDISQSV
+538 INGSIDISQSV

-557 TLRLGA
+557 TLTLGEKRD
-563 GSNNSFKNGS
+563 NSFKNGS

-602 SESEYGQI
+602 SESDYGQI
-610 LNAGKIDI
+610 LNAGKINI
-618 KPGAGLDVSIDKNV
+618 EQGAGLDVSIDKNV
-632 VSKGQTKAFQILSGT
+632 VSKGETKEFQILSGT
-647 VEGDWVNLNR
+647 VDGKWVNLNR
-657 RYKFEYDTDK
+657 RYEFDHLGEGKYA
-667 QDGWYNVTQVAD
+667 VTQVAD

-753 SNQIFSTVQNRLEGG
+753 SNQIFNTVQNRLEGG

>member
-1 MVLMSKMLKLFG
+1 MVLMSKMLKSFG
-13 FVLLGGCFCIFGA
+13 FVLFLWCFCIFGA

-40 DQNITSGIYY
+40 DQDITSGIYY
-50 DTVSPDPSNKT
+50 DTVSQDSTSKT
-61 HEGNISVSGEGDLN
+61 HTGNISVSGEGDLN
-75 IFAEQAADKYD
+75 IFTEQAADSYD
-86 SSYTLN
+86 ASYTLN

-98 SDEVI
+98 SGEAV
-103 ESQSNGIVSII
+103 ESQVNGIVSII
-114 NMSTGKFDFTMNG
+114 NMSTGKFDFTMND

-132 QNGGNLYFGNRNGG
+132 QNGGNLYFGNNK
-146 TNGGTMNVSGVPSF
+146 GGTMNVLGVPSF
-160 YVQGNNSVLTFS
+160 YVQGDKSVLAFS
-172 GVTVGGDNNGDN
+172 GVAVGGDN
-184 KLESINISNMGTL
+184 KLESISVGNMGTV
-197 NLTNTEI
+197 NLANGTAI
-204 NGGDSLK
+204 NGSDGLK
-211 AVNVLTAGT
+211 AVNVLTGGK
-220 LSLEDSLLQG
+220 LSLKDSSLQG
-230 DSFNLTVQDSG
+230 DSFNLTVQDYG

-253 NAAAKTE
+253 NAAASA
-260 GDDNSGAAI
+260 GDAENPGAAI
-269 VFDNGNLT
+269 VFDNAALT
-277 LKNGSKLEMTSGVDT
+277 LKNSSKLEMKSSDNTVA
-292 GVISGAFSF
+292 SGAFSF
-301 TDSNVDIS
+301 TDSDVDVS

-331 GTPGD
+331 GTSGD

-347 LTGSI
+347 STGSI

-361 LSGKSSIERTGAGGD
+361 LSGKSSIEKTGTGGD

-394 STEGGNVVFSS
+394 STASGKVVFSS

-410 SDKASIKVAENSN
+410 SDKASIQATGDSN
-423 EVKIENNSNVTM
+423 EVVIENNSNVTM
-435 AGESSMSANHVYVS
+435 ADESSMSADHVYVS
-449 NGSSLELT
+449 NGGSLELT
-457 GSAKIMAPGGAS
+457 GSAKITAPGDAS

-478 VASSVIMSEKA
+478 VASSVIMSENA
-489 RIEGDVSLENGG
+489 SIEGDVSLENGG
-501 FLGMSGNAEIEGDL
+501 FLGMSGNAKIDGDL

-532 GGSSVV
+532 GGSSDVT
-538 AINGSVDISQSV
+538 INGSIDISQSV

-647 VEGDWVNLNR
+647 VDGDWVNLNR
-657 RYKFEYDTDK
+657 RYKFDHLGGGK
-667 QDGWYNVTQVAD
+667 YNVTQVAD

-700 LEGNNFANGS
+700 LEGNSFANGS

-753 SNQIFSTVQNRLEGG
+753 SNQIFNTVQNRLEGG

-821 GGAIGLDNYVTDSL
+821 GGAIGLDNYVADSL

>member
-1 MVLMSKMLKLFG
+1 MVLMSKMLKSFG
-13 FVLLGGCFCIFGA
+13 FVLFGWCFCIFGA

-40 DQNITSGIYY
+40 DQDITSGIYY
-50 DTVSPDPSNKT
+50 DTVSQDSTSKT
-61 HEGNISVSGEGDLN
+61 HTGNISVSGEGDLN
-75 IFAEQAADKYD
+75 IFTEQAADSYD
-86 SSYTLN
+86 ASYTLN

-98 SDEVI
+98 SGEAV
-103 ESQSNGIVSII
+103 ESQVNGIVSII
-114 NMSTGKFDFTMNG
+114 NMSTGKFDFTMND

-132 QNGGNLYFGNRNGG
+132 QNGGNLYFGNNK
-146 TNGGTMNVSGVPSF
+146 GGTMNVLGVPSF
-160 YVQGNNSVLTFS
+160 YVQGDKSVLAFS
-172 GVTVGGDNNGDN
+172 GVAVGGDN
-184 KLESINISNMGTL
+184 KLESISVGNMGTV
-197 NLTNTEI
+197 NLANGTAI
-204 NGGDSLK
+204 NGSDGLK
-211 AVNVLTAGT
+211 AVNVLTGGK
-220 LSLEDSLLQG
+220 LSLKDSSLQG
-230 DSFNLTVQDSG
+230 DSFNLTVQDYG

-253 NAAAKTE
+253 NAAASA
-260 GDDNSGAAI
+260 GDAENPGAAI
-269 VFDNGNLT
+269 VFDNAALT
-277 LKNGSKLEMTSGVDT
+277 LKNSSKLEMKSSDNTVA
-292 GVISGAFSF
+292 SGAFSF

-347 LTGSI
+347 STGSI
-352 RLSNVGNAT
+352 RLSNVGTAT
-361 LSGKSSIERTGAGGD
+361 LSGKSSIERTGTGGD

-394 STEGGNVVFSS
+394 STASGKVVFSS

-410 SDKASIKVAENSN
+410 SEKASIQATGNSN
-423 EVKIENNSNVTM
+423 EVVIENNSNVTM
-435 AGESSMSANHVYVS
+435 ADESSMSAEHVYVS
-449 NGSSLELT
+449 NGGSLELT
-457 GSAKIMAPGGAS
+457 GSAKITAPGDAS

-501 FLGMSGNAEIEGDL
+501 FLGMSGNAEIDGDL

-532 GGSSVV
+532 GGSSDVT
-538 AINGSVDISQSV
+538 INGSIDISQSV

-557 TLRLGA
+557 TLTLGEKRD
-563 GSNNSFKNGS
+563 NSFKNGS

-583 LNGGNLTMSGD
+583 LKGGNLTMSGD

-610 LNAGKIDI
+610 LNAGTINI
-618 KPGAGLDVSIDKNV
+618 EQGAGLDVSIDKNV
-632 VSKGQTKAFQILSGT
+632 VSKGETKEFQILSGT
-647 VEGDWVNLNR
+647 VDGKWVNLNR
-657 RYKFEYDTDK
+657 RYEFDHLGEGKYA
-667 QDGWYNVTQVAD
+667 VTQVAD

>member
-1 MVLMSKMLKLFG
+1 MVLMSKMLKSFG
-13 FVLLGGCFCIFGA
+13 FVLFGWCFCIFGA

-40 DQNITSGIYY
+40 DQDITSGIYY
-50 DTVSPDPSNKT
+50 DTVSQDSTSKT
-61 HEGNISVSGEGDLN
+61 HTGNISVSGEGDLN
-75 IFAEQAADKYD
+75 IFTEQAADSYD
-86 SSYTLN
+86 ASYTLN

-98 SDEVI
+98 SGEAV
-103 ESQSNGIVSII
+103 ESQVNGIVSII
-114 NMSTGKFDFTMNG
+114 NMSTGKFDFTMND

-132 QNGGNLYFGNRNGG
+132 QNGGNLYFGNNK
-146 TNGGTMNVSGVPSF
+146 GGTMNVLGVPSF
-160 YVQGNNSVLTFS
+160 YVQGDKSVLAFS
-172 GVTVGGDNNGDN
+172 GVAVGGDN
-184 KLESINISNMGTL
+184 KLESISVGNMGTV
-197 NLTNTEI
+197 NLANGTAI
-204 NGGDSLK
+204 NGSDGLK
-211 AVNVLTAGT
+211 AVNVLTGGK
-220 LSLEDSLLQG
+220 LSLKDSSLQG
-230 DSFNLTVQDSG
+230 DSFNLTVQDYG

-253 NAAAKTE
+253 NAAASA
-260 GDDNSGAAI
+260 GDAENPGAAI
-269 VFDNGNLT
+269 VFDNAALT
-277 LKNGSKLEMTSGVDT
+277 LKNSSKLEMKSSDNTVA
-292 GVISGAFSF
+292 SGAFSF
-301 TDSNVDIS
+301 TDSDVDVS

-347 LTGSI
+347 STGSI

-361 LSGKSSIERTGAGGD
+361 LSGKSSIERTGTGGD

-394 STEGGNVVFSS
+394 STASGKVVFSS

-410 SDKASIKVAENSN
+410 SDKASIQATGDSN
-423 EVKIENNSNVTM
+423 EAVIENNSNVTM
-435 AGESSMSANHVYVS
+435 ADESSMSADHVYVS
-449 NGSSLELT
+449 NGGSLELT
-457 GSAKIMAPGGAS
+457 GSAKITAPGDAS

-478 VASSVIMSEKA
+478 VASSVIMSENA
-489 RIEGDVSLENGG
+489 SIEGDVSLENGG
-501 FLGMSGNAEIEGDL
+501 FLGMSGNAKIDGDL

-532 GGSSVV
+532 GGSSDVT
-538 AINGSVDISQSV
+538 INGSIDISQSV

-647 VEGDWVNLNR
+647 VDGDWVNLNR
-657 RYKFEYDTDK
+657 RYKFDHLGGGK
-667 QDGWYNVTQVAD
+667 YNVTQVAD

-700 LEGNNFANGS
+700 LEGNSFANGS

-753 SNQIFSTVQNRLEGG
+753 SNQIFNTVQNRLEGG

>member
-40 DQNITSGIYY
+40 DQDITSGIYY
-50 DTVSPDPSNKT
+50 DTVSQDSTSKT
-61 HEGNISVSGEGDLN
+61 HTGNISVSGEGDLN
-75 IFAEQAADKYD
+75 IFTEQAADSYD
-86 SSYTLN
+86 ASYTLN

-98 SDEVI
+98 SGEAV
-103 ESQSNGIVSII
+103 ESQVNGIVSII
-114 NMSTGKFDFTMNG
+114 NMSTGKFDFTMND

-132 QNGGNLYFGNRNGG
+132 QNGGNLYFGNNK
-146 TNGGTMNVSGVPSF
+146 GGTMNVLGVPSF
-160 YVQGNNSVLTFS
+160 YVQGDKSVLAFS
-172 GVTVGGDNNGDN
+172 GVAVGGDN
-184 KLESINISNMGTL
+184 KLESISVGNMGTV
-197 NLTNTEI
+197 NLANGTAI
-204 NGGDSLK
+204 NGSDGLK
-211 AVNVLTAGT
+211 AVNVLTGGK
-220 LSLEDSLLQG
+220 LSLKDSSLQG
-230 DSFNLTVQDSG
+230 DSFNLTVQDYG

-253 NAAAKTE
+253 NAAASA
-260 GDDNSGAAI
+260 GDAENPGAAI
-269 VFDNGNLT
+269 VFDNAALT
-277 LKNGSKLEMTSGVDT
+277 LKNSSKLEMKSSDNTVA
-292 GVISGAFSF
+292 SGAFSF
-301 TDSNVDIS
+301 TDSDVDVS

-331 GTPGD
+331 GTSGD

-347 LTGSI
+347 STGSI

-361 LSGKSSIERTGAGGD
+361 LSGKSSIERTGTGGD

-394 STEGGNVVFSS
+394 STASGKVVFSS

-410 SDKASIKVAENSN
+410 SDKASIQATGDSN
-423 EVKIENNSNVTM
+423 EVVIENNSNVTM
-435 AGESSMSANHVYVS
+435 ADESSMSADHVYVS
-449 NGSSLELT
+449 NGGSLELT
-457 GSAKIMAPGGAS
+457 GSAKITAPGDAS

-478 VASSVIMSEKA
+478 VASSVIMSENA
-489 RIEGDVSLENGG
+489 SIEGDVSLENGG
-501 FLGMSGNAEIEGDL
+501 FLGMSGNAEIDGDL

-532 GGSSVV
+532 GGSSDVT
-538 AINGSVDISQSV
+538 INGSIDISQSV

-647 VEGDWVNLNR
+647 VDGDWVNLNR
-657 RYKFEYDTDK
+657 RYKFDHLGGGK
-667 QDGWYNVTQVAD
+667 YNVTQVAD

-700 LEGNNFANGS
+700 LEGNSFANGS

-753 SNQIFSTVQNRLEGG
+753 SNQIFNTVQNRLEGG

-886 DEEKRVST
+886 DEEKKVST

>member
-26 RAQDASYE
+26 RAQDVPE
-34 PVLPDG
+34 GLPFPGG
-40 DQNITSGIYY
+40 DLNVTSDDKYY
-50 DTVSPDPSNKT
+50 DTVSQDDPEKEYN
-61 HEGNISVSGEGDLN
+61 GNITVSEKGFVN
-75 IFAEQAADKYD
+75 IWAVNDDDGNPGSYD

-98 SDEVI
+98 SDEVA
-103 ESQSNGIVSII
+103 ESQPNGTVHIV
-114 NMSTGKFDFTMNG
+114 NMTQGKFDFTMDG

-132 QNGGNLYFGNRNGG
+132 QNGGTLYFGNNAGG
-146 TNGGTMNVSGVPSF
+146 EMNVSGVPSF
-160 YVQGNNSVLTFS
+160 YVQGNNSVLAFS
-172 GVTVGGDNNGDN
+172 GVTVGGDN
-184 KLESINISNMGTL
+184 KLESINVSNMGTL

-253 NAAAKTE
+253 KAAAQTGGE
-260 GDDNSGAAI
+260 TSSGAAI

-277 LKNGSKLEMTSGVDT
+277 LKDKSKLEMTSGVDKEVT
-292 GVISGAFSF
+292 SGAFSF

-322 LFSGGSLNL
+322 LFSGGILNL
-331 GTPGD
+331 GTSGD

-347 LTGSI
+347 STGSI

-361 LSGKSSIERTGAGGD
+361 LSGKSSIEKTGTGGD

-394 STEGGNVVFSS
+394 STASGKVVFSS

-410 SDKASIKVAENSN
+410 SDKASIQATGNSN
-423 EVKIENNSNVTM
+423 EVVIENNSNVTM
-435 AGESSMSANHVYVS
+435 ADESSMSAEHVYVS
-449 NGSSLELT
+449 NGGSLELT
-457 GSAKIMAPGGAS
+457 DSAKITAPRDAS

-501 FLGMSGNAEIEGDL
+501 FLGMSGNAEIDGDL

-532 GGSSVV
+532 GGSSDV
-538 AINGSVDISQSV
+538 AINGSIDISQSV

-557 TLRLGA
+557 TLTLGA

-602 SESEYGQI
+602 SESDYGQI
-610 LNAGKIDI
+610 LNAGKINI
-618 KPGAGLDVSIDKNV
+618 EQGAGLDVSIDKNV

-667 QDGWYNVTQVAD
+667 QNGWYNVTQVAD

>member
-1 MVLMSKMLKLFG
+1 MVLMSKMLKSFG
-13 FVLLGGCFCIFGA
+13 FVLFGWCFCIFGA

-40 DQNITSGIYY
+40 DQDITSGIYY
-50 DTVSPDPSNKT
+50 DTVSQDSTSKT
-61 HEGNISVSGEGDLN
+61 HTGNISVSGEGDLN
-75 IFAEQAADKYD
+75 IFTEQAAASYD
-86 SSYTLN
+86 ASYTLN

-98 SDEVI
+98 SGEAV
-103 ESQSNGIVSII
+103 ESQVNGIVSII
-114 NMSTGKFDFTMNG
+114 NMSTGKFDFTMND

-132 QNGGNLYFGNRNGG
+132 QNGGNLYFGNNK
-146 TNGGTMNVSGVPSF
+146 GGTMNVLGVPSF
-160 YVQGNNSVLTFS
+160 YVQGDKSVLAFS
-172 GVTVGGDNNGDN
+172 GVAVGGDN
-184 KLESINISNMGTL
+184 KLESISVGNMGTV
-197 NLTNTEI
+197 NLANGTAI
-204 NGGDSLK
+204 NGSDGLK
-211 AVNVLTAGT
+211 AVNVLTGGK
-220 LSLEDSLLQG
+220 LSLKDSSLQG
-230 DSFNLTVQDSG
+230 DSFNLTVQDYG

-253 NAAAKTE
+253 NAAASA
-260 GDDNSGAAI
+260 GDAENPGAAI
-269 VFDNGNLT
+269 VFDNAALT
-277 LKNGSKLEMTSGVDT
+277 LKNSSKLEMKSSDNTVA
-292 GVISGAFSF
+292 SGAFSF
-301 TDSNVDIS
+301 TDSDVDVS

-331 GTPGD
+331 GTSGD

-347 LTGSI
+347 STGSI

-361 LSGKSSIERTGAGGD
+361 LSGKSSIERTGTGGD

-394 STEGGNVVFSS
+394 STASGKVVFSS

-410 SDKASIKVAENSN
+410 SDKASIQATGDSN
-423 EVKIENNSNVTM
+423 EVVIENNSNVTM
-435 AGESSMSANHVYVS
+435 ADESSMSADHVYVS
-449 NGSSLELT
+449 NGGSLELT
-457 GSAKIMAPGGAS
+457 GSAKITAPGDAS

-478 VASSVIMSEKA
+478 VASSVIMSENA
-489 RIEGDVSLENGG
+489 SIEGDVSLENGG
-501 FLGMSGNAEIEGDL
+501 FLGMSGNAKIDGDL

-532 GGSSVV
+532 GGSSDVT
-538 AINGSVDISQSV
+538 INGSIDISQSV

-647 VEGDWVNLNR
+647 VDGDWVNLNR
-657 RYKFEYDTDK
+657 RYKFDHLGGGK
-667 QDGWYNVTQVAD
+667 YNVTQVAD

-700 LEGNNFANGS
+700 LEGNSFANGS

-753 SNQIFSTVQNRLEGG
+753 SNQIFNTVQNRLEGG

-886 DEEKRVST
+886 DEEKKVST

-939 GQRVDAVSNDVLT
+939 GQRVDTVSNDVLT

>member
-13 FVLLGGCFCIFGA
+13 FVLLGVCFSSLVN
-26 RAQDASYE
+26 AQVSSIPDDATAI
-34 PVLPDG
+34 D
-40 DQNITSGIYY
+40 SGTYADILTDDTLTKEHTGSIGVY
-50 DTVSPDPSNKT
+50 DSGVVAVEAA
-61 HEGNISVSGEGDLN
+61 EGNTNSSFYILKGDILVGAADRPDQKGGTFNISNRSEESFNFQFDGTESGLISVDNNGSFLVEGGETDKAIVNLTGVRSLN
-75 IFAEQAADKYD
+75 VSNAGKISFSKA
-86 SSYTLN
+86 
-92 GQLTVG
+92 TVG
-98 SDEVI
+98 
-103 ESQSNGIVSII
+103 
-114 NMSTGKFDFTMNG
+114 
-127 GAVLV
+127 
-132 QNGGNLYFGNRNGG
+132 
-146 TNGGTMNVSGVPSF
+146 
-160 YVQGNNSVLTFS
+160 
-172 GVTVGGDNNGDN
+172 GDN
-184 KLESINISNMGTL
+184 KLESINVSNMGTL

-211 AVNVLTAGT
+211 AVNVLTAGK
-220 LSLEDSLLQG
+220 LSLKDSSLHG

-241 TVELDNSTLSIN
+241 TVELDNSTLSIDK
-253 NAAAKTE
+253 AAAQTGGE
-260 GDDNSGAAI
+260 TSSEAAI

-277 LKNGSKLEMTSGVDT
+277 LKNGSKLEMTSGADT

-347 LTGSI
+347 STGSI
-352 RLSNVGNAT
+352 RLSNVGTAT
-361 LSGKSSIERTGAGGD
+361 LSGKSSIERTGTGGD

-394 STEGGNVVFSS
+394 STASGKVVFSS

-410 SDKASIKVAENSN
+410 SDKASIQATGDSN
-423 EVKIENNSNVTM
+423 EVVIENNSNVTM
-435 AGESSMSANHVYVS
+435 ADESSMSAEHVYVS
-449 NGSSLELT
+449 NGGSLELT
-457 GSAKIMAPGGAS
+457 DSAKITAPGDSS

-478 VASSVIMSEKA
+478 VASSVIMSENA

-501 FLGMSGNAEIEGDL
+501 FLGMSGNAEIDGDL

-532 GGSSVV
+532 GGSSDVT
-538 AINGSVDISQSV
+538 INGSIDISQSV

-557 TLRLGA
+557 TLTLGEKRD
-563 GSNNSFKNGS
+563 NSFKNGS

-618 KPGAGLDVSIDKNV
+618 EPGAGLDVSIDKNV
-632 VSKGQTKAFQILSGT
+632 VSKGETKEFQILSGT
-647 VEGDWVNLNR
+647 VDGKWVNLNR
-657 RYKFEYDTDK
+657 RYEFDHLGEGKYA
-667 QDGWYNVTQVAD
+667 VTQVAD

>member
-1 MVLMSKMLKLFG
+1 MVLMSKMLKSFG
-13 FVLLGGCFCIFGA
+13 FVLFGWCFCIFGA

-40 DQNITSGIYY
+40 DQDITSGIYY
-50 DTVSPDPSNKT
+50 DTVSQDSTSKT
-61 HEGNISVSGEGDLN
+61 HTGNISVSGEGDLN
-75 IFAEQAADKYD
+75 IFTEQAADSYD
-86 SSYTLN
+86 ASYTLN

-98 SDEVI
+98 SGEAV
-103 ESQSNGIVSII
+103 ESQVNGIVSII
-114 NMSTGKFDFTMNG
+114 NMSTGKFDFTMND

-132 QNGGNLYFGNRNGG
+132 QNGGNLYFGNNK
-146 TNGGTMNVSGVPSF
+146 GGTMNVLGVPSF
-160 YVQGNNSVLTFS
+160 YVQGDKSVLAFS
-172 GVTVGGDNNGDN
+172 GVAVGGDN
-184 KLESINISNMGTL
+184 KLESISVGNMGTV
-197 NLTNTEI
+197 NLANGTAI
-204 NGGDSLK
+204 NGSDGLK
-211 AVNVLTAGT
+211 AVNVLTGGK
-220 LSLEDSLLQG
+220 LSLKDSSLQG
-230 DSFNLTVQDSG
+230 DSFNLTVQDYG

-253 NAAAKTE
+253 NAAASA
-260 GDDNSGAAI
+260 GDAENPGAAI
-269 VFDNGNLT
+269 VFDNAALT
-277 LKNGSKLEMTSGVDT
+277 LKNSSKLEMKSSDNTVA
-292 GVISGAFSF
+292 SGAFSF
-301 TDSNVDIS
+301 TDSDVDVS

-331 GTPGD
+331 GTSGD

-347 LTGSI
+347 STGSI

-361 LSGKSSIERTGAGGD
+361 LSGKSSIERTGTGGD

-394 STEGGNVVFSS
+394 STASGKVVFSS

-410 SDKASIKVAENSN
+410 SDKASIQETGDSN
-423 EVKIENNSNVTM
+423 EVVIENNSNVTM
-435 AGESSMSANHVYVS
+435 ADESSMSADHVYVS
-449 NGSSLELT
+449 NGGSLELT
-457 GSAKIMAPGGAS
+457 GSAKITAPGDAS

-478 VASSVIMSEKA
+478 VASSVIMSENA
-489 RIEGDVSLENGG
+489 SIEGDVSLENGG
-501 FLGMSGNAEIEGDL
+501 FLGMSGNAKIDGDL

-532 GGSSVV
+532 GGSSDVT
-538 AINGSVDISQSV
+538 INGSIDISQSV

-647 VEGDWVNLNR
+647 VDGDWVNLNR
-657 RYKFEYDTDK
+657 RYKFDHLGGGK
-667 QDGWYNVTQVAD
+667 YNVTQVAD

-700 LEGNNFANGS
+700 LEGNSFANGS

-753 SNQIFSTVQNRLEGG
+753 SNQIFNTVQNRLEGG

-886 DEEKRVST
+886 DEEKKVST

>member
-13 FVLLGGCFCIFGA
+13 FVLFGGCFCIFGA
-26 RAQDASYE
+26 RAQDVSDE

-50 DTVSPDPSNKT
+50 DTVSPDLSNKT

-75 IFAEQAADKYD
+75 IFAEQAADSYD

-98 SDEVI
+98 SDAVI

-146 TNGGTMNVSGVPSF
+146 TMNVSGVPSF
-160 YVQGNNSVLTFS
+160 YVQGNNSVLAFS
-172 GVTVGGDNNGDN
+172 GVTVGGDN
-184 KLESINISNMGTL
+184 KLESINVSNMGTL
-197 NLTNTEI
+197 NFTNTEI
-204 NGGDSLK
+204 NGGDGLK
-211 AVNVLTAGT
+211 AVNVLTAGK
-220 LSLEDSLLQG
+220 LSLKDSSLQG

-241 TVELDNSTLSIN
+241 TVELDNSTLSIDK
-253 NAAAKTE
+253 AAAQTGSE
-260 GDDNSGAAI
+260 MSSGAAI

-277 LKNGSKLEMTSGVDT
+277 LKGGSTLEMTSGTDT
-292 GVISGAFSF
+292 EVISGAFSF

-309 GSSTLSKG
+309 GSSMLSKE

-347 LTGSI
+347 STGSI
-352 RLSNVGNAT
+352 RLSTVGTAT
-361 LSGKSSIERTGAGGD
+361 LSGKSSIERTGTGGD

-394 STEGGNVVFSS
+394 STASGKVVFSS

-410 SDKASIKVAENSN
+410 SEKASIQATGNSN
-423 EVKIENNSNVTM
+423 EVVIENNSNVTM
-435 AGESSMSANHVYVS
+435 ADESSMSAEHVYVS
-449 NGSSLELT
+449 NGGSLELT
-457 GSAKIMAPGGAS
+457 GSAKITAPGDAS

-501 FLGMSGNAEIEGDL
+501 FLGMSGNAEIDGDL

-532 GGSSVV
+532 GGPSVV
-538 AINGSVDISQSV
+538 AINGSIDISQSV

-557 TLRLGA
+557 TLTLGE
-563 GSNNSFKNGS
+563 NRDNSFKNGS

-610 LNAGKIDI
+610 LNAGEINI
-618 KPGAGLDVSIDKNV
+618 EQGAGLDVSIDKNV
-632 VSKGQTKAFQILSGT
+632 VSKGETKEFQILSGD
-647 VEGDWVNLNR
+647 VNGDWVNLNR
-657 RYKFEYDTDK
+657 RYEFKYL
-667 QDGWYNVTQVAD
+667 DGGKYAVTQVAD

-688 GTENNANTANAW
+688 GTQNNANTANAW

-718 LDYLS
+718 LDRLS

>member
-50 DTVSPDPSNKT
+50 DTVSPDLSNKT

-75 IFAEQAADKYD
+75 IFAEQAADSYD

-146 TNGGTMNVSGVPSF
+146 TMNVSGVPSF
-160 YVQGNNSVLTFS
+160 YVQGNNSVLAFS
-172 GVTVGGDNNGDN
+172 GVTVDGDNNGNN
-184 KLESINISNMGTL
+184 KLESIFVSDMGTL
-197 NLTNTEI
+197 NLANGTAI
-204 NGGDSLK
+204 NGSDGLK
-211 AVNVLTAGT
+211 AVNVLTGGK
-220 LSLEDSLLQG
+220 LSLKDSSLQG
-230 DSFNLTVQDSG
+230 DSFNLTVQDYG

-253 NAAAKTE
+253 NAAASA
-260 GDDNSGAAI
+260 GDAENPGAAI
-269 VFDNGNLT
+269 VFDNAALT
-277 LKNGSKLEMTSGVDT
+277 LKNSSKLEMKSSDNTVA
-292 GVISGAFSF
+292 SGAFSF
-301 TDSNVDIS
+301 TDSDVDVS

-331 GTPGD
+331 GTSGD

-347 LTGSI
+347 STGSI

-361 LSGKSSIERTGAGGD
+361 LSGKSSIERTGTGGD

-394 STEGGNVVFSS
+394 STASGKVVFSS

-410 SDKASIKVAENSN
+410 SDKASIQATGDSN
-423 EVKIENNSNVTM
+423 EVVIENNSNVTM
-435 AGESSMSANHVYVS
+435 ADESSMSADHVYVS
-449 NGSSLELT
+449 NGGSLELT
-457 GSAKIMAPGGAS
+457 GSAKITAPGDAS

-478 VASSVIMSEKA
+478 VASSVIMSENA
-489 RIEGDVSLENGG
+489 SIEGDVSLENGG
-501 FLGMSGNAEIEGDL
+501 FLGMSGNAKIDGDL

-532 GGSSVV
+532 GGSSDVT
-538 AINGSVDISQSV
+538 INGSIDISQSV

-647 VEGDWVNLNR
+647 VDGDWVNLNR
-657 RYKFEYDTDK
+657 RYKFDHLGGGK
-667 QDGWYNVTQVAD
+667 YNVTQVAD

-700 LEGNNFANGS
+700 LEGNSFANGS

-753 SNQIFSTVQNRLEGG
+753 SNQIFNTVQNRLEGG

>member
-50 DTVSPDPSNKT
+50 DTVSPDLSNKT

-75 IFAEQAADKYD
+75 IFAEQAADSYD

-146 TNGGTMNVSGVPSF
+146 TMNVSGVPSF
-160 YVQGNNSVLTFS
+160 YVQGNNSVLAFS
-172 GVTVGGDNNGDN
+172 GVTVDGDNNGNN
-184 KLESINISNMGTL
+184 KLESIFVSDMGTL
-197 NLTNTEI
+197 NLADGTKI
-204 NGGDSLK
+204 NGGDGLK
-211 AVNVLTAGT
+211 GVNVLAGGT
-220 LSLEDSLLQG
+220 LSLKDSSLQG
-230 DSFNLTVQDSG
+230 DSFNLTVQDYG

-253 NAAAKTE
+253 NAAASA
-260 GDDNSGAAI
+260 GDAENPGAAI
-269 VFDNGNLT
+269 VFDNAALT
-277 LKNGSKLEMTSGVDT
+277 LKNSSKLEMKSSDNTVA
-292 GVISGAFSF
+292 SGAFSF
-301 TDSNVDIS
+301 TDSDVDVS

-331 GTPGD
+331 GTSGD

-347 LTGSI
+347 STGSI

-361 LSGKSSIERTGAGGD
+361 LSGKSSIERTGTGGD

-394 STEGGNVVFSS
+394 STASGKVVFSS

-410 SDKASIKVAENSN
+410 SDKASIQATGDSN
-423 EVKIENNSNVTM
+423 EVVIENNSNVTM
-435 AGESSMSANHVYVS
+435 ADESSMSADHVYVS
-449 NGSSLELT
+449 NGGSLELT
-457 GSAKIMAPGGAS
+457 GSAKITAPGDAS

-478 VASSVIMSEKA
+478 VASSVIMSENA
-489 RIEGDVSLENGG
+489 SIEGDVSLENGG
-501 FLGMSGNAEIEGDL
+501 FLGMSGNAKIDGDL

-532 GGSSVV
+532 GGSSDVT
-538 AINGSVDISQSV
+538 INGSIDISQSV

-647 VEGDWVNLNR
+647 VDGDWVNLNR
-657 RYKFEYDTDK
+657 RYKFDHLGGGK
-667 QDGWYNVTQVAD
+667 YNVTQVAD

-700 LEGNNFANGS
+700 LEGNSFANGS

-753 SNQIFSTVQNRLEGG
+753 SNQIFNTVQNRLEGG

-886 DEEKRVST
+886 DEEKKVST

>member
-1 MVLMSKMLKLFG
+1 M
-13 FVLLGGCFCIFGA
+13 
-26 RAQDASYE
+26 
-34 PVLPDG
+34 
-40 DQNITSGIYY
+40 
-50 DTVSPDPSNKT
+50 
-61 HEGNISVSGEGDLN
+61 
-75 IFAEQAADKYD
+75 
-86 SSYTLN
+86 
-92 GQLTVG
+92 
-98 SDEVI
+98 
-103 ESQSNGIVSII
+103 
-114 NMSTGKFDFTMNG
+114 
-127 GAVLV
+127 
-132 QNGGNLYFGNRNGG
+132 
-146 TNGGTMNVSGVPSF
+146 
-160 YVQGNNSVLTFS
+160 
-172 GVTVGGDNNGDN
+172 
-184 KLESINISNMGTL
+184 
-197 NLTNTEI
+197 
-204 NGGDSLK
+204 K
-211 AVNVLTAGT
+211 AVNVLTGGK
-220 LSLEDSLLQG
+220 LSLKDSSLQG
-230 DSFNLTVQDSG
+230 DSFNLTVQDYG

-253 NAAAKTE
+253 NAAASA
-260 GDDNSGAAI
+260 GDAENPGAAI
-269 VFDNGNLT
+269 VFDNAALT
-277 LKNGSKLEMTSGVDT
+277 LKNSSKLEMKSSDNTVA
-292 GVISGAFSF
+292 SGAFSF
-301 TDSNVDIS
+301 TDSDVDVS

-331 GTPGD
+331 GTSGD

-347 LTGSI
+347 STGSI

-361 LSGKSSIERTGAGGD
+361 LSGKSSIERTGTGGD

-394 STEGGNVVFSS
+394 STASGKVVFSS

-410 SDKASIKVAENSN
+410 SDKASIQATGDSN
-423 EVKIENNSNVTM
+423 EVVIENNSNVTM
-435 AGESSMSANHVYVS
+435 ADESSMSADHVYVS
-449 NGSSLELT
+449 NGGSLELT
-457 GSAKIMAPGGAS
+457 GSAKITAPGDAS

-478 VASSVIMSEKA
+478 VASSVIMSENA
-489 RIEGDVSLENGG
+489 SIEGDVSLENGG
-501 FLGMSGNAEIEGDL
+501 FLGMSGNAKIDGDL

-532 GGSSVV
+532 GGSSDVT
-538 AINGSVDISQSV
+538 INGSIDISQSV

-647 VEGDWVNLNR
+647 VDGDWVNLNR
-657 RYKFEYDTDK
+657 RYKFDHLGGGK
-667 QDGWYNVTQVAD
+667 YNVTQVAD

-700 LEGNNFANGS
+700 LEGNSFANGS

-753 SNQIFSTVQNRLEGG
+753 SNQIFNTVQNRLEGG

>member
-50 DTVSPDPSNKT
+50 DTVSPDVSNKT
-61 HEGNISVSGEGDLN
+61 HEGNISVSDEGDLN
-75 IFAEQAADKYD
+75 IFAEQAADSYD
-86 SSYTLN
+86 ASYTLN

-98 SDEVI
+98 SGEAV
-103 ESQSNGIVSII
+103 ESQVNGIVSII
-114 NMSTGKFDFTMNG
+114 NMSTGKFDFTMND

-132 QNGGNLYFGNRNGG
+132 QNGGNLYFGNNK
-146 TNGGTMNVSGVPSF
+146 GGTMNVLGVPSF
-160 YVQGNNSVLTFS
+160 YVQGDKSVLAFS
-172 GVTVGGDNNGDN
+172 GVAVGGDN
-184 KLESINISNMGTL
+184 KLESISVGNMGTV
-197 NLTNTEI
+197 NLANGTAI
-204 NGGDSLK
+204 NGSDGLK
-211 AVNVLTAGT
+211 AVNVLTGGK
-220 LSLEDSLLQG
+220 LSLKDSSLQG
-230 DSFNLTVQDSG
+230 DSFNLTVQDYG

-253 NAAAKTE
+253 NAAASA
-260 GDDNSGAAI
+260 GDAENPGAAI
-269 VFDNGNLT
+269 VFDNAALT
-277 LKNGSKLEMTSGVDT
+277 LKNSSKLEMKSSDNTVA
-292 GVISGAFSF
+292 SGAFSF
-301 TDSNVDIS
+301 TDSDVDVS

-347 LTGSI
+347 STGSI

-361 LSGKSSIERTGAGGD
+361 LSGKSSIERTGTGGD

-394 STEGGNVVFSS
+394 STASGKVVFSS

-410 SDKASIKVAENSN
+410 SDKASIQATGDSN
-423 EVKIENNSNVTM
+423 EVVIENNSNVTM
-435 AGESSMSANHVYVS
+435 ADESSMSADHVYVS
-449 NGSSLELT
+449 NGGSLELT
-457 GSAKIMAPGGAS
+457 GSAKITAPGDAS

-478 VASSVIMSEKA
+478 VASSVIMSENA
-489 RIEGDVSLENGG
+489 SIEGDVSLENGG
-501 FLGMSGNAEIEGDL
+501 FLGMSGNAKIDGDL

-532 GGSSVV
+532 GGSSDVT
-538 AINGSVDISQSV
+538 INGSIDISQSV

-647 VEGDWVNLNR
+647 VDGDWVNLNR
-657 RYKFEYDTDK
+657 RYKFDHLGGGK
-667 QDGWYNVTQVAD
+667 YNVTQVAD

-753 SNQIFSTVQNRLEGG
+753 SNQIFNTVQNRLEGG

>member
-1 MVLMSKMLKLFG
+1 MVLMSKMLKSFG
-13 FVLLGGCFCIFGA
+13 FVLFGWCFCIFGA

-40 DQNITSGIYY
+40 DQDITSGIYY
-50 DTVSPDPSNKT
+50 DTVSQDSTSKT
-61 HEGNISVSGEGDLN
+61 HTGNISVSGEGDLN
-75 IFAEQAADKYD
+75 IFTEQAADSYD
-86 SSYTLN
+86 ASYTLN

-98 SDEVI
+98 SGEAV
-103 ESQSNGIVSII
+103 ESQVNGIVSII
-114 NMSTGKFDFTMNG
+114 NMSTGKFDFTMND

-132 QNGGNLYFGNRNGG
+132 QNGGNLYFGNNK
-146 TNGGTMNVSGVPSF
+146 GGTMNVLGVPSF
-160 YVQGNNSVLTFS
+160 YVQGDKSVLAFS
-172 GVTVGGDNNGDN
+172 GVAVGGDN
-184 KLESINISNMGTL
+184 KLESINVSNMGTL

-253 NAAAKTE
+253 NAAAQTGGE
-260 GDDNSGAAI
+260 TSSGAAI
-269 VFDNGNLT
+269 VFDNGHLT
-277 LKNGSKLEMTSGVDT
+277 LKDKSKLEMTSGVDKEVT
-292 GVISGAFSF
+292 SGAFSF

-336 TGDISKISHSG
+336 TADISKISHSG
-347 LTGSI
+347 STGSI
-352 RLSNVGNAT
+352 RLSNVGTAT
-361 LSGKSSIERTGAGGD
+361 LSGKSSIERTGTGGD

-394 STEGGNVVFSS
+394 STASGKVVFSS

-410 SDKASIKVAENSN
+410 SEKASIQATGNSN
-423 EVKIENNSNVTM
+423 EVVIENNSNVTM
-435 AGESSMSANHVYVS
+435 ADESSMSAEHVYVS
-449 NGSSLELT
+449 NGGSLELT
-457 GSAKIMAPGGAS
+457 GSAKITAPGDAS

-501 FLGMSGNAEIEGDL
+501 FLGMSGNAEIDGDL

-532 GGSSVV
+532 GGSSDVT
-538 AINGSVDISQSV
+538 INGSIDISQSV

-557 TLRLGA
+557 TLTLGEKRD
-563 GSNNSFKNGS
+563 NSFKNGS

-583 LNGGNLTMSGD
+583 LKGGNLTMSGD

-602 SESEYGQI
+602 SESDYGQI
-610 LNAGKIDI
+610 LNAGTINI
-618 KPGAGLDVSIDKNV
+618 EQGAGLDVSIDKNV
-632 VSKGQTKAFQILSGT
+632 VSKGETKEFQILSGT
-647 VEGDWVNLNR
+647 VDGKWVNLNR
-657 RYKFEYDTDK
+657 RYEFDHLGEGKYA
-667 QDGWYNVTQVAD
+667 VTQVAD

>member
-13 FVLLGGCFCIFGA
+13 FVLFGGCFCIFGA
-26 RAQDASYE
+26 RAQDVSDE

-50 DTVSPDPSNKT
+50 DTVSPDLSNKT

-75 IFAEQAADKYD
+75 IFAEQAADSYD

-98 SDEVI
+98 SDAVI

-146 TNGGTMNVSGVPSF
+146 TMNVSGVPSF
-160 YVQGNNSVLTFS
+160 YVQGNNSVLAFS
-172 GVTVGGDNNGDN
+172 GVTVGGDN
-184 KLESINISNMGTL
+184 KLESINVSNMGTL
-197 NLTNTEI
+197 NFTNTEI
-204 NGGDSLK
+204 NGGDGLK
-211 AVNVLTAGT
+211 AVNVLTAGK
-220 LSLEDSLLQG
+220 LSLKDSSLQG

-241 TVELDNSTLSIN
+241 TVELDNSTLSIDK
-253 NAAAKTE
+253 AAAQTGSE
-260 GDDNSGAAI
+260 MSSGAAI

-277 LKNGSKLEMTSGVDT
+277 LKGGSTLEMTSGTDT
-292 GVISGAFSF
+292 EVISGAFSF

-309 GSSTLSKG
+309 GSSMLSKE

-331 GTPGD
+331 GTPED

-347 LTGSI
+347 STGSI

-361 LSGKSSIERTGAGGD
+361 LSGKSSIERTGKGGD

-384 VMKDEASLNV
+384 VMKDEASLSV

-405 AVAQL
+405 TVAQL
-410 SDKASIKVAENSN
+410 SDKASIQATGNSN
-423 EVKIENNSNVTM
+423 EVVIENNSNVTM
-435 AGESSMSANHVYVS
+435 ADESSMSADHVYVS
-449 NGSSLELT
+449 NGGSLELT
-457 GSAKIMAPGGAS
+457 GSAKITAPGDAS

-501 FLGMSGNAEIEGDL
+501 FLGMSGNAEIDGDL

-532 GGSSVV
+532 GGPSVV
-538 AINGSVDISQSV
+538 AINGSIDISQSV

-557 TLRLGA
+557 TLTLGEKRD
-563 GSNNSFKNGS
+563 NSFKNGS

-610 LNAGKIDI
+610 LNAGKINI
-618 KPGAGLDVSIDKNV
+618 EQGAGLDVSIDKNV
-632 VSKGQTKAFQILSGT
+632 VSKGQTKEFQILSGT
-647 VEGDWVNLNR
+647 VDGDWVNLNR
-657 RYKFEYDTDK
+657 RYEFDHLGEGKYA
-667 QDGWYNVTQVAD
+667 VTQVAD

>member
-1 MVLMSKMLKLFG
+1 MVLMSKMLKSFG
-13 FVLLGGCFCIFGA
+13 FVLFGWCFCIFGA

-40 DQNITSGIYY
+40 DQDITSGIYY
-50 DTVSPDPSNKT
+50 DTVSQDSTSKT
-61 HEGNISVSGEGDLN
+61 HTGNISVSGEGDLN
-75 IFAEQAADKYD
+75 IFTEQAADSYD
-86 SSYTLN
+86 ASYTLN

-98 SDEVI
+98 SGEAV
-103 ESQSNGIVSII
+103 ESQVNGIVSII
-114 NMSTGKFDFTMNG
+114 NMSTGKFDFTMND

-132 QNGGNLYFGNRNGG
+132 QNGGNLYFGNNK
-146 TNGGTMNVSGVPSF
+146 GGTMNVLGVPSF
-160 YVQGNNSVLTFS
+160 YVQGDKSVLAFS
-172 GVTVGGDNNGDN
+172 GVAVGGDN
-184 KLESINISNMGTL
+184 KLESISVGNMGTV
-197 NLTNTEI
+197 NLANGTAI
-204 NGGDSLK
+204 NGSDGLK
-211 AVNVLTAGT
+211 AVNVLTGGK
-220 LSLEDSLLQG
+220 LSLKDSSLQG
-230 DSFNLTVQDSG
+230 DSFNLTVQDYG

-253 NAAAKTE
+253 NAAASA
-260 GDDNSGAAI
+260 GDAENPGAAI
-269 VFDNGNLT
+269 VFDNAALT
-277 LKNGSKLEMTSGVDT
+277 LKNSSKLEMKSSDNTVA
-292 GVISGAFSF
+292 SGAFSF
-301 TDSNVDIS
+301 TDSDVDVS

-331 GTPGD
+331 GTSGD

-347 LTGSI
+347 STGSI

-361 LSGKSSIERTGAGGD
+361 LSGKSSIERTGTGGD

-394 STEGGNVVFSS
+394 STASGKVVFSS

-410 SDKASIKVAENSN
+410 SDKASIQATGDSN
-423 EVKIENNSNVTM
+423 EVVIENNSNVTM
-435 AGESSMSANHVYVS
+435 ADESSMSADHVYVS
-449 NGSSLELT
+449 NGGSLELT
-457 GSAKIMAPGGAS
+457 GSAKITAPGDAS

-478 VASSVIMSEKA
+478 VASSVIMSENA
-489 RIEGDVSLENGG
+489 SIEGDVSLENGG
-501 FLGMSGNAEIEGDL
+501 FLGMSGNAKIDGDL

-532 GGSSVV
+532 GGSSDVT
-538 AINGSVDISQSV
+538 INGSIDISQSV

-667 QDGWYNVTQVAD
+667 QNGWYNVTQVAD

-700 LEGNNFANGS
+700 LEGNSFANGS

-753 SNQIFSTVQNRLEGG
+753 SNQIFNTVQNRLEGG

-886 DEEKRVST
+886 DEEKKVST

-1008 KFGLEAGAGLTLDVG
+1008 KFGLEAGAGLTLDIG

>member
-1 MVLMSKMLKLFG
+1 MVLMSKMLKSFG
-13 FVLLGGCFCIFGA
+13 FVLFGWCFCIFGA

-40 DQNITSGIYY
+40 DQDITSGIYY
-50 DTVSPDPSNKT
+50 DTVSQDSTSKT
-61 HEGNISVSGEGDLN
+61 HTGNISVSGEGDLN
-75 IFAEQAADKYD
+75 IFTEQAADSYD
-86 SSYTLN
+86 ASYTLN

-98 SDEVI
+98 SGEAV
-103 ESQSNGIVSII
+103 ESQVNGIVSII
-114 NMSTGKFDFTMNG
+114 NMSTGKFDFTMND

-132 QNGGNLYFGNRNGG
+132 QNGGNLYFGNNK
-146 TNGGTMNVSGVPSF
+146 GGTMNVLGVPSF
-160 YVQGNNSVLTFS
+160 YVQGDKSVLAFS
-172 GVTVGGDNNGDN
+172 GVAVGGDN
-184 KLESINISNMGTL
+184 KLESISVGNMGTV
-197 NLTNTEI
+197 NLANGTAI
-204 NGGDSLK
+204 NGSDGLK
-211 AVNVLTAGT
+211 AVNVLTGGK
-220 LSLEDSLLQG
+220 LSLKDSSLQG
-230 DSFNLTVQDSG
+230 DSFNLTVQDYG

-253 NAAAKTE
+253 NAAASA
-260 GDDNSGAAI
+260 GDAENPGAAI
-269 VFDNGNLT
+269 VFDNAALT
-277 LKNGSKLEMTSGVDT
+277 LKNSSKLEMKSSDNTVA
-292 GVISGAFSF
+292 SGAFSF
-301 TDSNVDIS
+301 TDSDVDVS

-331 GTPGD
+331 GTSGD

-347 LTGSI
+347 STGSI

-361 LSGKSSIERTGAGGD
+361 LSGKSSIERTGTGGD

-394 STEGGNVVFSS
+394 STASGKVVFSS

-410 SDKASIKVAENSN
+410 SDKASIQATGDSN
-423 EVKIENNSNVTM
+423 EVVIENNSNVTM
-435 AGESSMSANHVYVS
+435 ADESSMSADHVYVS
-449 NGSSLELT
+449 NGGSLELT
-457 GSAKIMAPGGAS
+457 GSAKITAPGDAS

-478 VASSVIMSEKA
+478 VASSVIMSENA
-489 RIEGDVSLENGG
+489 SIEGDVSLENGG
-501 FLGMSGNAEIEGDL
+501 FLGMSGNAKIDGDL

-532 GGSSVV
+532 GGSSDVT
-538 AINGSVDISQSV
+538 INGSIDISQSV

-583 LNGGNLTMSGD
+583 LNGGKLTMSGD

-667 QDGWYNVTQVAD
+667 QNGWYNVTQVAD

-700 LEGNNFANGS
+700 LEGNSFANGS

-753 SNQIFSTVQNRLEGG
+753 SNQIFNTVQNRLEGG

-886 DEEKRVST
+886 DEEKKVST

-939 GQRVDAVSNDVLT
+939 GQRVDTVSNDVLT

>member
-13 FVLLGGCFCIFGA
+13 FVLLGVCFSSLVN
-26 RAQDASYE
+26 AQVSSIPDDATAI
-34 PVLPDG
+34 D
-40 DQNITSGIYY
+40 SGTYADILTDDTLTKEHTGSIGVY
-50 DTVSPDPSNKT
+50 DSGVVAVEAA
-61 HEGNISVSGEGDLN
+61 EGNTSSSSYILKGDILVGAADRPDQKGGTFNISNRSEESFNFQFDGTESGLISVDNNGSFLVEGGETDKAIVNLTGVTSLN
-75 IFAEQAADKYD
+75 VSNAGKISFSKA
-86 SSYTLN
+86 
-92 GQLTVG
+92 TVG
-98 SDEVI
+98 
-103 ESQSNGIVSII
+103 
-114 NMSTGKFDFTMNG
+114 
-127 GAVLV
+127 
-132 QNGGNLYFGNRNGG
+132 
-146 TNGGTMNVSGVPSF
+146 
-160 YVQGNNSVLTFS
+160 
-172 GVTVGGDNNGDN
+172 GDN
-184 KLESINISNMGTL
+184 KLESINVSNMGTL

-220 LSLEDSLLQG
+220 LSLKDSSLQG
-230 DSFNLTVQDSG
+230 NSFNLTVQDSG
-241 TVELDNSTLSIN
+241 TVELDKSTLSIN

-269 VFDNGNLT
+269 VFDNGNLI
-277 LKNGSKLEMTSGVDT
+277 LKNGSKLEMTSGVDKEVT
-292 GVISGAFSF
+292 SGAFSF

-347 LTGSI
+347 STGSI
-352 RLSNVGNAT
+352 RLSNVGTAT
-361 LSGKSSIERTGAGGD
+361 LSGKSSIERTGTGGD

-394 STEGGNVVFSS
+394 STASGKVVFSS

-410 SDKASIKVAENSN
+410 SEKASIQATGNSN
-423 EVKIENNSNVTM
+423 EVVIENNSNVTM
-435 AGESSMSANHVYVS
+435 ADESSMSAEHVYVS
-449 NGSSLELT
+449 NGGSLELT
-457 GSAKIMAPGGAS
+457 GSAKITAPGDAS

-501 FLGMSGNAEIEGDL
+501 FLGMSGNAEIDGDL

-563 GSNNSFKNGS
+563 CSNNSFKNGS

-583 LNGGNLTMSGD
+583 LSGGNLTMSGD

-610 LNAGKIDI
+610 LNAGTINI
-618 KPGAGLDVSIDKNV
+618 EQGAGLDVSIDKNV
-632 VSKGQTKAFQILSGT
+632 VSKGETKEFQILSGT
-647 VEGDWVNLNR
+647 VDGKWVNLNR
-657 RYKFEYDTDK
+657 RYEFDHLGEGKYA
-667 QDGWYNVTQVAD
+667 VTQVAD

>member
-1 MVLMSKMLKLFG
+1 MVLMSKMLKSFG
-13 FVLLGGCFCIFGA
+13 FVLFGWCFCIFGA

-40 DQNITSGIYY
+40 DQDITSGIYY
-50 DTVSPDPSNKT
+50 DTVSQDSTSKT
-61 HEGNISVSGEGDLN
+61 HTGNISVSGEGDLN
-75 IFAEQAADKYD
+75 IFTEQAADSYD
-86 SSYTLN
+86 ASYTLN

-98 SDEVI
+98 SGEAV
-103 ESQSNGIVSII
+103 ESQVNGIVSII
-114 NMSTGKFDFTMNG
+114 NMSTGKFDFTMND

-132 QNGGNLYFGNRNGG
+132 QNGGNLYFGNNK
-146 TNGGTMNVSGVPSF
+146 GGTMNVLGVPSF
-160 YVQGNNSVLTFS
+160 YVQGDKSVLAFS
-172 GVTVGGDNNGDN
+172 GVAVGGDN
-184 KLESINISNMGTL
+184 KLESISVGNMGTV
-197 NLTNTEI
+197 NLANGTAI
-204 NGGDSLK
+204 NGSDGLK
-211 AVNVLTAGT
+211 AVNVLTGGK
-220 LSLEDSLLQG
+220 LSLKDSSLQG
-230 DSFNLTVQDSG
+230 DSFNLTVQDYG

-253 NAAAKTE
+253 NAAASA
-260 GDDNSGAAI
+260 GDAENPGAAI
-269 VFDNGNLT
+269 VFDNAALT
-277 LKNGSKLEMTSGVDT
+277 LKNSSKLEMKSSDNTVA
-292 GVISGAFSF
+292 SGAFSF
-301 TDSNVDIS
+301 TDSDVDVS

-317 NSGDM
+317 NSGYM

-331 GTPGD
+331 GTSGD

-347 LTGSI
+347 STGSI

-361 LSGKSSIERTGAGGD
+361 LSGKSSIERTGTGGD

-394 STEGGNVVFSS
+394 STASGKVVFSS

-410 SDKASIKVAENSN
+410 SDKASIQATGDSN
-423 EVKIENNSNVTM
+423 EVVIENNSNVTM
-435 AGESSMSANHVYVS
+435 ADESSMSADHVYVS
-449 NGSSLELT
+449 NGGSLELT
-457 GSAKIMAPGGAS
+457 GSAKITAPGDAS

-478 VASSVIMSEKA
+478 VASSVIMSENA
-489 RIEGDVSLENGG
+489 SIEGDVSLENGG
-501 FLGMSGNAEIEGDL
+501 FLGMSGNAKIDGDL

-532 GGSSVV
+532 GGSSDVT
-538 AINGSVDISQSV
+538 INGSIDISQSV

-647 VEGDWVNLNR
+647 VDGDWVNLNR
-657 RYKFEYDTDK
+657 RYKFDHLGGGK
-667 QDGWYNVTQVAD
+667 YNVTQVAD

-700 LEGNNFANGS
+700 LEGNSFANGS

-753 SNQIFSTVQNRLEGG
+753 SNQIFNTVQNRLEGG

>member
-13 FVLLGGCFCIFGA
+13 FVLLGVCFSSLVN
-26 RAQDASYE
+26 AQVSSIPDDATAI
-34 PVLPDG
+34 D
-40 DQNITSGIYY
+40 SGTYADILTDDTLTKEHTGSIGVY
-50 DTVSPDPSNKT
+50 DSGVVAVEAA
-61 HEGNISVSGEGDLN
+61 EGNTNSSFYILKGDILVGAADRPDQKGGTFNISNRSEESFNFQFDGTESGLISVDNNGSFLVEGGETDKAIVNLTGVTSLN
-75 IFAEQAADKYD
+75 VSNAGKISFSKA
-86 SSYTLN
+86 
-92 GQLTVG
+92 TVG
-98 SDEVI
+98 
-103 ESQSNGIVSII
+103 
-114 NMSTGKFDFTMNG
+114 
-127 GAVLV
+127 
-132 QNGGNLYFGNRNGG
+132 
-146 TNGGTMNVSGVPSF
+146 
-160 YVQGNNSVLTFS
+160 
-172 GVTVGGDNNGDN
+172 GDN
-184 KLESINISNMGTL
+184 KLESINVSNMGTL

-211 AVNVLTAGT
+211 AVNVLTAGK
-220 LSLEDSLLQG
+220 LSLKDSSLHG

-241 TVELDNSTLSIN
+241 TVELDNSTLSIDK
-253 NAAAKTE
+253 AAAQTGGE
-260 GDDNSGAAI
+260 TSSEAAI

-277 LKNGSKLEMTSGVDT
+277 LKNGSKLEMTSGADT

-347 LTGSI
+347 STGSI
-352 RLSNVGNAT
+352 RLSNVGTAI
-361 LSGKSSIERTGAGGD
+361 LSGKSSIERTGTGGD

-394 STEGGNVVFSS
+394 STASGKIVFSS

-410 SDKASIKVAENSN
+410 SGKASIQATGNSN
-423 EVKIENNSNVTM
+423 EVVIENNSNVTM
-435 AGESSMSANHVYVS
+435 ADESSISAEHVYVS
-449 NGSSLELT
+449 NGGSLELT
-457 GSAKIMAPGGAS
+457 GSAKITAPGDAS

-478 VASSVIMSEKA
+478 VASSVIMSENA

-501 FLGMSGNAEIEGDL
+501 FLGMSGNAEIDGDL

-532 GGSSVV
+532 GGSSDVT
-538 AINGSVDISQSV
+538 INGSIDISQSV

-978 ATYDFVQDDAVSVVS
+978 ATYDFVQDDAISVVS

>member
-1 MVLMSKMLKLFG
+1 M
-13 FVLLGGCFCIFGA
+13 
-26 RAQDASYE
+26 
-34 PVLPDG
+34 
-40 DQNITSGIYY
+40 
-50 DTVSPDPSNKT
+50 
-61 HEGNISVSGEGDLN
+61 ISVDNNGSFLVEGGETDKAIVNLTGVTSLN
-75 IFAEQAADKYD
+75 VSNAGKISFSKA
-86 SSYTLN
+86 
-92 GQLTVG
+92 TVG
-98 SDEVI
+98 
-103 ESQSNGIVSII
+103 
-114 NMSTGKFDFTMNG
+114 
-127 GAVLV
+127 
-132 QNGGNLYFGNRNGG
+132 
-146 TNGGTMNVSGVPSF
+146 
-160 YVQGNNSVLTFS
+160 
-172 GVTVGGDNNGDN
+172 GDN
-184 KLESINISNMGTL
+184 KLESINVSNMGTL

-211 AVNVLTAGT
+211 AVNVLTAGK
-220 LSLEDSLLQG
+220 LSLKDSSLHG

-573 YLSLGTGKLD
+573 YLSLGTGKLN